1 MPSPRIAVTHHSDV
15 TPHSDEDEGTSP
27 APLSLAQERLWVMA
41 RMDGDASAA
50 YNEPMPFDIRGP
62 LDRDLLVRALH
73 LLAARHEALRTRL
86 VPSGGSALQVV
97 DPPETGFPVTFEDLT
112 GLPDAAERFART
124 RREVEGTPFRLGEE
138 PMVRGRLVALEPE
151 YHVLILT
158 AHHIIFDGWSRSLL
172 LRELGLVYS
181 ALQQGRDAS
190 LPELTWQYSD
200 YTRWQWDWMAGEEPA
215 AHADY
220 WTDALAGAPAVLSL
234 PTDRPRPPEQV
245 FRGDR
250 VPVTVGEDLTRALRE
265 LAADNDVS
273 LYATVLTGWSV
284 LLSLLSGQDDIVV
297 GAPTSNRRRGDVE
310 GLIGFFVNTLAL
322 RADLS
327 GSLTVGGALKQ
338 VNQRVRDAL
347 KHVDLPFERVVEL
360 VNPPRSP
367 AYTAL
372 FQTMFAWVP
381 SMRKELELPGM
392 EVELREDAAHVP
404 AKFDMVLALA
414 DEGRHLTGEIDYA
427 VALFD
432 RATVERYVRQFL
444 RVLRLMT
451 ERPGAEIADLTLL
464 DEAEQRELL
473 AAFSAGPVA
482 DADGLGVPAPA
493 SLLERF
499 AAQVRERPRQPAVVA
514 GDVEL
519 DYATLDRRANRL
531 ADALIARGAGPD
543 RVVGLHA
550 GRTADLVVGVL
561 GILKAGAAYLPL
573 DPGQP
578 SERLTAMVSDA
589 APVLV
594 LTDQAD
600 ATGQAD
606 MTDQAGA
613 DGDDLPLW
621 EDLAKV
627 EAEGTRDEAPGVD
640 ADPARLAYVI
650 YTSGSTGRPKG
661 VAVTHG
667 SVVNLFDHW
676 RDLMGD
682 APGEAASA
690 WSSIGFDA
698 SVHELLMP
706 LTTGAVLHVVPD
718 ELRGDPAALMDWLRV
733 HEVTQAFLPPSFVLW
748 IDEDPAARLAG
759 LSLRQ
764 LLTGVESLPE
774 RALHRM
780 RELLPGLRICF
791 GYGPTEATLYS
802 TAYTDPQPYDR
813 PCPIGRPLR
822 GTRLYLLDDRM
833 RPVPVGVAG
842 EVHLGG
848 ASLARGYLNRP
859 DLTDERF
866 VPDPFVPGERVY
878 RTGDL
883 ARWLP
888 DGNAEYVGRR
898 DDQLKLRGFRIE
910 PGEVEAALLAVPG
923 VREAVVLA
931 DRDTPGGPHL
941 VAGVGCDAEA
951 ARTAYEWR
959 AALKD
964 RLPDYMIPVV
974 VAEFPR
980 LPLNRSGKVDRT
992 AVLRAAAQA
1001 RSARV
1006 NTAAPRD
1013 HVEMALYR
1021 IWRGVLLHPDVGIG
1035 DNFFELGGTS
1045 ISAIKMVSAVQEELG
1060 VTLPVRD
1067 VMLHPTIEAL
1077 AERVRGDGDGASRST
1092 RSSSLVEF
1100 RAGDGRRR
1108 VVCVHPAGGTAFCYL
1123 PLSTLLPDDAG
1134 VVGLQAPGIDPGEST
1149 LPGVEAMA
1157 QEYLRLVDPRPD
1169 EALVLCGLSYGGLI
1183 AYEMGRRLVAA
1194 GHERVSVVL
1203 LDTHGTEDAEQ
1214 RAAIAPVGMEE
1225 FREKLVRFN
1234 GMYPGIDDDQVD
1246 RYLTVYNHHR
1256 ETARD
1261 YVVPD
1266 SPARVVLMQATAVE
1280 DEDAEGA
1287 AAGLRAF
1294 WRRRVGGDFVVEP
1307 VACGHWDMLESDELP
1322 RVAAVLT
1329 AELDRMAAGT
1339 DPGGTDPAGTDPGG
1353 TGTAITTLSGT
1364 SAEA

>member
-1 MPSPRIAVTHHSDV
+1 M
-15 TPHSDEDEGTSP
+15 
-27 APLSLAQERLWVMA
+27 PLSLGQERLWVMA

-50 YNEPMPFDIRGP
+50 YNEPMPFDILGP
-62 LDRDLLVRALH
+62 LDRDLLIQALH

-112 GLPDAAERFART
+112 GLPDAARRFEQAR
-124 RREVEGTPFRLGEE
+124 RAVEGTPFRLGEE
-138 PMVRGRLVALEPE
+138 PMVRGRLVALGPDH
-151 YHVLILT
+151 HVLLLM
-158 AHHIIFDGWSRSLL
+158 AHHIVFDGWSRSTL
-172 LRELGLVYS
+172 LRELGLVYT
-181 ALQQGRDAS
+181 ALRQGEDAA
-190 LPELTWQYSD
+190 LPELVWQYSD
-200 YTRWQWDWMAGEEPA
+200 YTRWQWEWMSGEEPA
-215 AHADY
+215 AHAEY
-220 WTDALAGAPAVLSL
+220 WTDTLVGVPAVISL

-245 FRGDR
+245 FHGDR
-250 VPVTVGEDLTRALRE
+250 VAVTVGEELTQALRD
-265 LAADNDVS
+265 LAERTGVS

-284 LLSLLSGQDDIVV
+284 LLSLLSGQDDVVV

-327 GSLTVGGALKQ
+327 GRPSVTEAMEQ
-338 VNQRVRDAL
+338 VNHRIRGAL

-381 SMRKELELPGM
+381 SMRNELRLPGLD
-392 EVELREDAAHVP
+392 VELREDAAHVP

-414 DEGRHLTGEIDYA
+414 DEGTRLSGEIDYA

-432 RATVERYVRQFL
+432 RATVERFARQFL

-451 ERPGAEIADLTLL
+451 ENPEALVADLTLL
-464 DEAEQRELL
+464 DEDERQELL
-473 AAFSAGPVA
+473 TAFSNGPAADIPGAPTAAG
-482 DADGLGVPAPA
+482 
-493 SLLERF
+493 LLERF

-514 GDVEL
+514 GDTEL
-519 DYATLDRRANRL
+519 DYATLDRRSNRL
-531 ADALIARGAGPD
+531 AHALIARGVRPD
-543 RVVGLHA
+543 DVVGVHT
-550 GRTADLVVGVL
+550 GRTAGLVVGVL

-578 SERLTAMVSDA
+578 SERLAAMVDDA
-589 APVLV
+589 EPALV
-594 LTDQAD
+594 LTDQVEL
-600 ATGQAD
+600 
-606 MTDQAGA
+606 AGGR
-613 DGDDLPLW
+613 DLW
-621 EDLAKV
+621 ETLADV
-627 EAEGTRDEAPGVD
+627 EAEGARDDAPEVGE
-640 ADPARLAYVI
+640 DPSRLAYVI

-676 RDLMGD
+676 RELMGD

-706 LTTGAVLHVVPD
+706 LTTGAELHIVPD
-718 ELRGDPAALMDWLRV
+718 ELRGDPARLMDWLRE
-733 HEVTQAFLPPSFVLW
+733 HKVTQTFLPPSYVLW
-748 IDEDPAARLAG
+748 IDEDPATRLSG
-759 LSLRQ
+759 LSLRR

-774 RALHRM
+774 GALHRM
-780 RELLPGLRICF
+780 CQLLPGLRICF

-802 TAYTDPQPYDR
+802 TAYTDPQPYER

-833 RPVPVGVAG
+833 RPVPVGVPG
-842 EVHLGG
+842 EVYLGG
-848 ASLARGYLNRP
+848 ASLARGYLHRP

-866 VPDPFVPGERVY
+866 LPDPFVPGERVY

-888 DGNAEYVGRR
+888 DGNAAYVGRR

-923 VREAVVLA
+923 VRQAVVLA
-931 DRDTPGGPHL
+931 DRDTPGGPRL
-941 VAGVGCDAEA
+941 VAGVGCDSDMT
-951 ARTAYEWR
+951 RTAYEWR
-959 AALKD
+959 AALKN
-964 RLPDYMIPVV
+964 RLPDYMIPAVF
-974 VAEFPR
+974 AEFTS
-980 LPLNRSGKVDRT
+980 LPLNRSGKVDRA
-992 AVLRAAAQA
+992 AVLRATAGAHA
-1001 RSARV
+1001 ERV

-1013 HVEMALYR
+1013 HVEMALHR
-1021 IWRGVLLHPDVGIG
+1021 IWRRVLVHPDIGVG
-1035 DNFFELGGTS
+1035 DDFFELGGTS
-1045 ISAIKMVSAVQEELG
+1045 ISAIKMASAVQEEFG
-1060 VTLPVRD
+1060 VGLPVRD

-1077 AERVRGDGDGASRST
+1077 AERVRGDGSGPPRSAEH
-1092 RSSSLVEF
+1092 SSLVEF
-1100 RAGDGRRR
+1100 RAGRGRQR

-1123 PLSTLLPDDAG
+1123 PLSAALPDDVG
-1134 VVGLQAPGIDPGEST
+1134 VLGLQAPGIDPGEST

-1157 QEYLRLVDPRPD
+1157 LAYLRLVDARPD
-1169 EALVLCGLSYGGLI
+1169 EEIVLCGLSYGGLV
-1183 AYEMGRRLVAA
+1183 AYEMGRRLMAT
-1194 GHERVSVVL
+1194 GHRKVSVVL
-1203 LDTHGTEDAEQ
+1203 LDTHGADDAQ
-1214 RAAIAPVGMEE
+1214 RHAALAPVGMAE

-1234 GMYPGIDDDQVD
+1234 GMYPGIDDDQVA

-1266 SPARVVLMQATAVE
+1266 SPARVVLMQATAVD
-1280 DEDAEGA
+1280 DEDAEQA
-1287 AAGLRAF
+1287 AARLRAF
-1294 WRRRVGGDFVVEP
+1294 WQHRVSGDFLVEP
-1307 VACGHWDMLESDELP
+1307 VACGHWDMLESVGLP
-1322 RVAAVLT
+1322 HVAAVLV
-1329 AELDRMAAGT
+1329 AELDLLASGPGRAGT
-1339 DPGGTDPAGTDPGG
+1339 GSSRPT
-1353 TGTAITTLSGT
+1353 TAR
-1364 SAEA
+1364 EA

>member
-1 MPSPRIAVTHHSDV
+1 MSSPRITVTRHPDKG
-15 TPHSDEDEGTSP
+15 TPP

-62 LDRDLLVRALH
+62 LDRDLLIQALH

-97 DPPETGFPVTFEDLT
+97 DPPQAGFPVTFEDLT
-112 GLPDAAERFART
+112 GLRDAAERLSRI
-124 RREVEGTPFRLGEE
+124 RQEVEGTPFRLGEE
-138 PMVRGRLVALEPE
+138 PMVRGCLVALEPDH
-151 YHVLILT
+151 HVLLLT
-158 AHHIIFDGWSRSLL
+158 VHHIVFDGWSRSLL
-172 LRELGLVYS
+172 LRELGLVYT
-181 ALQQGRDAS
+181 ALQQGQDVS

-200 YTRWQWDWMAGEEPA
+200 YTRWQWDWMSGEEPA
-215 AHADY
+215 AHGDY
-220 WTDALAGAPAVLSL
+220 WAAALADTPAVLSL

-245 FRGDR
+245 FHGDR
-250 VPVTVGEDLTRALRE
+250 LPVTVDEELTRALRD

-327 GSLTVGGALKQ
+327 GSPSVSDALKR
-338 VNQRVRDAL
+338 VNQRIRDAL
-347 KHVDLPFERVVEL
+347 THVDLPFERVVEL

-367 AYTAL
+367 AHTAL

-381 SMRKELELPGM
+381 SMRKELELPHLK
-392 EVELREDAAHVP
+392 VELRQDAAHVP
-404 AKFDMVLALA
+404 AKFDLVLALA

-432 RATVERYVRQFL
+432 RTTAERYVRQFL

-451 ERPGAEIADLTLL
+451 ERPQAAIADLTLL
-464 DEAEQRELL
+464 DEDEQRELL
-473 AAFSAGPVA
+473 ATFSAGPAVA
-482 DADGLGVPAPA
+482 VPAPPG
-493 SLLERF
+493 LLERF
-499 AAQVRERPRQPAVVA
+499 AARVRERPRQPAVVA
-514 GDVEL
+514 DDAAL

-531 ADALIARGAGPD
+531 AGALIARGAGPD

-550 GRTADLVVGVL
+550 GRTAELVVGVL

-578 SERLTAMVSDA
+578 LERLTAMVSDA

-594 LTDQAD
+594 LTDRAD
-600 ATGQAD
+600 TA
-606 MTDQAGA
+606 
-613 DGDDLPLW
+613 GDDRQLW
-621 EDLAKV
+621 ENLAKV
-627 EAEGTRDEAPGVD
+627 EAEGTHDEAPGID
-640 ADPARLAYVI
+640 ADPTRLAYVI

-661 VAVTHG
+661 VAVTHA

-676 RDLMGD
+676 RELMGD
-682 APGEAASA
+682 APGEASSA

-706 LTTGAVLHVVPD
+706 LTTGAVIHMVPD
-718 ELRGDPAALMDWLRV
+718 ALRGDPGALMGWLRER
-733 HEVTQAFLPPSFVLW
+733 EVTQAFLPPSYVLW
-748 IDEDPAARLAG
+748 IDEDPATRLAG
-759 LSLRQ
+759 LRLRQ

-774 RALHRM
+774 SALHRM
-780 RELLPGLRICF
+780 RELLPGLRVCF

-802 TAYTDPQPYDR
+802 TAYTDPQPYER
-813 PCPIGRPLR
+813 SCPIGRPLR

-833 RPVPVGVAG
+833 RPVPVGVPG
-842 EVHLGG
+842 EVYLGG

-859 DLTDERF
+859 DLTEERF
-866 VPDPFVPGERVY
+866 LPDPFVRGERVY

-941 VAGVGCDAEA
+941 VAGVGCDADA
-951 ARTAYEWR
+951 TRTAYEWR

-980 LPLNRSGKVDRT
+980 LPSNRNGKVDRT
-992 AVLRAAAQA
+992 AVLHAAAGA
-1001 RSARV
+1001 RSGRV

-1021 IWRGVLLHPDVGIG
+1021 IWRRVLLHPDVGIG

-1045 ISAIKMVSAVQEELG
+1045 ISAIKMASAVQEELG
-1060 VTLPVRD
+1060 VPLPVRD

-1077 AERVRGDGDGASRST
+1077 AERVRGNGAEAPPSAE
-1092 RSSSLVEF
+1092 SSSLVEF
-1100 RAGDGRRR
+1100 RAGSGGQR

-1123 PLSTLLPDDAG
+1123 PLSVELPDDVG
-1134 VVGLQAPGIDPGEST
+1134 VVGLQAPGINPGEST

-1157 QEYLRLVDPRPD
+1157 QEYLRLVGPRPD

-1183 AYEMGRRLVAA
+1183 AYEMGRHLVAA

-1203 LDTHGTEDAEQ
+1203 LDTHGAEDAGQ
-1214 RAAIAPVGMEE
+1214 HAAMAPVGMAE

-1234 GMYPGIDDDQVD
+1234 GMYPGIDDDQVA

-1261 YVVPD
+1261 YVVPE

-1280 DEDAEGA
+1280 DEDGEDA
-1287 AAGLRAF
+1287 AARLRAF
-1294 WRRRVGGDFVVEP
+1294 WRRRVNGHFVVEP

-1322 RVAAVLT
+1322 RVAAVLA
-1329 AELDRMAAGT
+1329 AELDR
-1339 DPGGTDPAGTDPGG
+1339 PATAPGG
-1353 TGTAITTLSGT
+1353 TGTERTTLSGP
-1364 SAEA
+1364 SEA

>member
-1 MPSPRIAVTHHSDV
+1 MPTHVSVSFISCEGWSVSLPRIAVPRPSG
-15 TPHSDEDEGTSP
+15 ERTSP

-41 RMDGDASAA
+41 RMGGDASAA

-97 DPPETGFPVTFEDLT
+97 DPPGTGFPVTVEDLT
-112 GLPDAAERFART
+112 GLPDAAERFT
-124 RREVEGTPFRLGEE
+124 RIRHAVEGAPFRLGEE
-138 PMVRGRLVALEPE
+138 SMVRGCLVALRPDH
-151 YHVLILT
+151 HVLLLT
-158 AHHIIFDGWSRSLL
+158 AHHIVFDGWSRSLL
-172 LRELGLVYS
+172 LRELGQVYT
-181 ALQQGRDAS
+181 ALQEGRDAA

-200 YTRWQWDWMAGEEPA
+200 YTRWQWEWMSGADPA
-215 AHADY
+215 AHAEY
-220 WTDALAGAPAVLSL
+220 WADALAGAPAVLSV

-250 VPVTVGEDLTRALRE
+250 VTVTVDEDLTRALRA
-265 LAADNDVS
+265 LAAEHGVS

-310 GLIGFFVNTLAL
+310 GLIGLFVNTLAL

-327 GSLTVGGALKQ
+327 GSPRVADALAR
-338 VNQRVRDAL
+338 VNQRVRDGL
-347 KHVDLPFERVVEL
+347 RHVDLPFERVVEV

-367 AYTAL
+367 AHTAL

-381 SMRKELELPGM
+381 SMKKELEIPGLD
-392 EVELREDAAHVP
+392 VELRQDAAHVP

-414 DEGRHLTGEIDYA
+414 DEGSRLTGEIDYA
-427 VALFD
+427 VSLFD
-432 RATVERYVRQFL
+432 RTTVERYVRQFL

-451 ERPGAEIADLTLL
+451 RQPEARIADLSLL
-464 DEAEQRELL
+464 REDEQRELL
-473 AAFSAGPVA
+473 AAFSTGPSAGEP
-482 DADGLGVPAPA
+482 GSPAPA
-493 SLLERF
+493 GLLERF
-499 AAQVRERPRQPAVVA
+499 AEQVRTRPGQPAVVA
-514 GDVEL
+514 GDTVL
-519 DYATLDRRANRL
+519 DYRTLDRRAKRL
-531 ADALIARGAGPD
+531 AHALTARGAGPD

-561 GILKAGAAYLPL
+561 GILKSGAAYLPL

-578 SERLTAMVSDA
+578 PERLTAMVDDA

-594 LTDQAD
+594 LTDGED
-600 ATGQAD
+600 TP
-606 MTDQAGA
+606 
-613 DGDDLPLW
+613 GDDRRPW
-621 EDLAKV
+621 ENLAKV
-627 EAEGTRDEAPGVD
+627 EAEGAHEQAPEVG

-698 SVHELLMP
+698 SVHELLVP
-706 LTTGAVLHVVPD
+706 LTTGAVLHLVPD
-718 ELRGDPAALMDWLRV
+718 ELRGDPAALMAWLRE
-733 HEVTQAFLPPSFVLW
+733 HRVTQAFLPPSYVLW
-748 IDEDPAARLAG
+748 ADEDPAARLAG

-780 RELLPGLRICF
+780 RECLPGLRVCF

-802 TAYTDPQPYDR
+802 TAYTDPGPHER

-822 GTRLYLLDDRM
+822 GTRLYLLDARM
-833 RPVPVGVAG
+833 RPVPVGVVG
-842 EVHLGG
+842 EVYLGG

-859 DLTDERF
+859 DLTEEAF
-866 VPDPFVPGERVY
+866 LPDPFVPGERVY

-888 DGNAEYVGRR
+888 DGNAEYAGRR

-931 DRDTPGGPHL
+931 DRESPGGPHL
-941 VAGVGCDAEA
+941 VAGVGCDEEA
-951 ARTAYEWR
+951 ARTAYAWR
-959 AALKD
+959 AALRD

-980 LPLNRSGKVDRT
+980 LPLNRSGKVDRP
-992 AVLRAAAQA
+992 AVLRAAAGA
-1001 RSARV
+1001 RTGRV

-1013 HVEMALYR
+1013 HVEMALHR
-1021 IWRGVLLHPDVGIG
+1021 IWHRLLLQPDIGIG
-1035 DNFFELGGTS
+1035 DDFFALGGTS
-1045 ISAIKMVSAVQEELG
+1045 ISAIKMAAAVQEELH
-1060 VTLPVRD
+1060 VPLPVRE

-1077 AERVRGDGDGASRST
+1077 AARVRGHGDGAAPSADV
-1092 RSSSLVEF
+1092 SSLVEF
-1100 RAGDGRRR
+1100 RPGDGRER

-1123 PLSTLLPDDAG
+1123 PLSAALPASVG
-1134 VVGLQAPGIDPGEST
+1134 VVGLQAPGINPGESV
-1149 LPGVEAMA
+1149 LAGVEEMA
-1157 QEYLRLVDPRPD
+1157 EEYLRLVAPRPD

-1194 GHERVSVVL
+1194 GRRVSVVL
-1203 LDTHGTEDAEQ
+1203 LDTHGMEGGEDARE
-1214 RAAIAPVGMEE
+1214 RAAAEPVGMEE
-1225 FREKLVRFN
+1225 FRAKLVRFN
-1234 GMYPGIDDDQVD
+1234 GMYPGIDDDQVA
-1246 RYLTVYNHHR
+1246 RYLNVYNHHR
-1256 ETARD
+1256 ETAAA
-1261 YVVPD
+1261 YAVPE
-1266 SPARVVLMQATAVE
+1266 SPARVVLMQATDVG
-1280 DEDAEGA
+1280 DEDDEEAPGR
-1287 AAGLRAF
+1287 LRAF
-1294 WRRRVGGDFVVEP
+1294 WRHRVTGDFTVEP

-1322 RVAAVLT
+1322 KVASVLA
-1329 AELDRMAAGT
+1329 AELARLSPGPGGAGT
-1339 DPGGTDPAGTDPGG
+1339 PLATPH
-1353 TGTAITTLSGT
+1353 GT
-1364 SAEA
+1364 SED

>member
-1 MPSPRIAVTHHSDV
+1 MSSSRITVTHHSDQ
-15 TPHSDEDEGTSP
+15 GTSP

-62 LDRDLLVRALH
+62 LDRDLLIQALH

-97 DPPETGFPVTFEDLT
+97 DPPETGFPVTIEDLT
-112 GLPDAAERFART
+112 GQPDAAERFART
-124 RREVEGTPFRLGEE
+124 RQEVEGAPFRLGED
-138 PMVRGRLVALEPE
+138 PMVRGCLVALEPD
-151 YHVLILT
+151 YHVLLLT

-172 LRELGLVYS
+172 LRELGLVYT

-200 YTRWQWDWMAGEEPA
+200 YTRWQWDWMSGEEPA
-215 AHADY
+215 VHADY
-220 WTDALAGAPAVLSL
+220 WAAALADVPAVLSL

-245 FRGDR
+245 FHGDR
-250 VPVTVGEDLTRALRE
+250 LPVTVDEDLTQALRA

-310 GLIGFFVNTLAL
+310 SLIGFFVNTLAL

-327 GSLTVGGALKQ
+327 GSPSVGDALKR
-338 VNQRVRDAL
+338 VNQRIRDAL
-347 KHVDLPFERVVEL
+347 THVDLPFERVVEL

-381 SMRKELELPGM
+381 SMRRELELPYLK
-392 EVELREDAAHVP
+392 VELREDAAHVP
-404 AKFDMVLALA
+404 AKFDLVLALA
-414 DEGRHLTGEIDYA
+414 DEGRQLTGEIDYA

-432 RATVERYVRQFL
+432 RATGERYVRQFL

-451 ERPGAEIADLTLL
+451 ERPQAEIADLTLL
-464 DEAEQRELL
+464 DEDEQRQLL
-473 AAFSAGPVA
+473 ATFSAGLA
-482 DADGLGVPAPA
+482 AAVPAPTG
-493 SLLERF
+493 LLERF
-499 AAQVRERPRQPAVVA
+499 AAQVRERPRQAAVVA
-514 GDVEL
+514 DDAEL

-531 ADALIARGAGPD
+531 AGALIARGAGPD

-550 GRTADLVVGVL
+550 GRTAELVVGVL

-589 APVLV
+589 APVVV

-600 ATGQAD
+600 T
-606 MTDQAGA
+606 AG
-613 DGDDLPLW
+613 GDRPLW
-621 EDLAKV
+621 ENLAKV
-627 EAEGTRDEAPGVD
+627 EAEGTYDEAPGID
-640 ADPARLAYVI
+640 ADPTRLAYVI

-676 RDLMGD
+676 RELMGD
-682 APGEAASA
+682 APGEASSA

-706 LTTGAVLHVVPD
+706 LTTGAVLHLVPD
-718 ELRGDPAALMDWLRV
+718 ELRGDPGALLGWLR
-733 HEVTQAFLPPSFVLW
+733 ERQVTQAFLPPSYVLW
-748 IDEDPAARLAG
+748 IDEDPATRLAG

-774 RALHRM
+774 SALHRM
-780 RELLPGLRICF
+780 RELLPGLRVCF

-802 TAYTDPQPYDR
+802 TAYTDPRPYER
-813 PCPIGRPLR
+813 SCPIGRPLR

-833 RPVPVGVAG
+833 RPVPVGIPG
-842 EVHLGG
+842 EVYIGG
-848 ASLARGYLNRP
+848 ACLARGYLNRP

-866 VPDPFVPGERVY
+866 LPDPFVPGERVY

-951 ARTAYEWR
+951 TRTAYEWR
-959 AALKD
+959 AALQD
-964 RLPDYMIPVV
+964 RLPDYMIPVA

-980 LPLNRSGKVDRT
+980 LPLNRNGKVDRT
-992 AVLRAAAQA
+992 EVLRAAAGA
-1001 RSARV
+1001 RSGRV

-1021 IWRGVLLHPDVGIG
+1021 IWRRVLLHPDVGIG

-1045 ISAIKMVSAVQEELG
+1045 ISAIKMASAVQEQLG
-1060 VTLPVRD
+1060 VPLPVRD

-1077 AERVRGDGDGASRST
+1077 AERVRGNGAEASPSVEP
-1092 RSSSLVEF
+1092 SSLVEF
-1100 RAGDGRRR
+1100 RAGSGGQR

-1123 PLSTLLPDDAG
+1123 PLSTELPDDVG
-1134 VVGLQAPGIDPGEST
+1134 VVGLQAPGINPGEST

-1157 QEYLRLVDPRPD
+1157 QEYLRLVGPHPD

-1183 AYEMGRRLVAA
+1183 AYEMGRHLVAA

-1203 LDTHGTEDAEQ
+1203 LDTHGAEDAGQ
-1214 RAAIAPVGMEE
+1214 RAAIAPVGMAE

-1234 GMYPGIDDDQVD
+1234 GMYPGIDDDQVA

-1261 YVVPD
+1261 YAVPE

-1280 DEDAEGA
+1280 DEDGENA
-1287 AAGLRAF
+1287 AVRLRAF
-1294 WRRRVGGDFVVEP
+1294 WRRRVSGHFVVEP

-1322 RVAAVLT
+1322 RVAAVLA
-1329 AELDRMAAGT
+1329 AELDRLAAAPGGAGT
-1339 DPGGTDPAGTDPGG
+1339 ERT
-1353 TGTAITTLSGT
+1353 ILSGT
-1364 SAEA
+1364 SEA

>member
-1 MPSPRIAVTHHSDV
+1 MSLPRIAVSNHFDQETES
-15 TPHSDEDEGTSP
+15 

-62 LDRDLLVRALH
+62 LDRDALIEALH

-86 VPSGGSALQVV
+86 VPCEGSALQVV
-97 DPPETGFPVTFEDLT
+97 DPPDTGFPVTFEDLT
-112 GLPDAAERFART
+112 GLPDRAERFT
-124 RREVEGTPFRLGEE
+124 RIRSRVEGAPFRLGEE
-138 PMVRGRLVALEPE
+138 PMARGCLIALRPDH
-151 YHVLILT
+151 HVLVLMV
-158 AHHIIFDGWSRSLL
+158 HHIVFDGWSRSLL
-172 LRELGLVYS
+172 LRELGQVYS
-181 ALQQGRDAS
+181 ALQRGQDVS

-200 YTRWQWDWMAGEEPA
+200 YTRWQWEWMAGDEPA
-215 AHADY
+215 PHADY
-220 WTDALAGAPAVLSL
+220 WTTALADTPAVISL
-234 PTDRPRPPEQV
+234 PTDRPRPPEQD

-250 VPVTVGEDLTRALRE
+250 LPVFVDEDLTRDLRAL
-265 LAADNDVS
+265 ASDNDVS

-327 GSLTVGGALKQ
+327 GTPSVRDALKR
-338 VNQRVRDAL
+338 VNQRIRDGL

-367 AYTAL
+367 ACTAL

-381 SMRKELELPGM
+381 SMRKELELPGLD
-392 EVELREDAAHVP
+392 VELRQDAAHVP

-432 RATVERYVRQFL
+432 RGTIERYIRQFR

-451 ERPGAEIADLTLL
+451 EQPDAEIADLTLL
-464 DEAEQRELL
+464 DEDEQRNLL
-473 AAFSAGPVA
+473 AAFGTGPAVA
-482 DADGLGVPAPA
+482 DPAPA
-493 SLLERF
+493 GVLERF
-499 AAQVRERPRQPAVVA
+499 AAQVRERPGQCAVAA
-514 GDVEL
+514 GGTEL
-519 DYATLDRRANRL
+519 DFATLDRRSSRL
-531 ADALIARGAGPD
+531 AHALIARGAGPD

-550 GRTADLVVGVL
+550 GRTAELVVGVL
-561 GILKAGAAYLPL
+561 GILKSGAAYLPL

-578 SERLTAMVSDA
+578 PERLTAMVTDA

-594 LTDQAD
+594 LSDRRDSAD
-600 ATGQAD
+600 DRGQ
-606 MTDQAGA
+606 
-613 DGDDLPLW
+613 PW
-621 EDLAKV
+621 EHLAKV
-627 EAEGTRDEAPGVD
+627 EAEGGHDEPPAVG
-640 ADPARLAYVI
+640 AELARLAYVI

-667 SVVNLFDHW
+667 SVVNLLDHW

-682 APGEAASA
+682 TPGEAASA
-690 WSSIGFDA
+690 WSNIGFDA
-698 SVHELLMP
+698 SVHELLVP
-706 LTTGAVLHVVPD
+706 LTTGAVLHLVPD
-718 ELRGDPAALMDWLRV
+718 ELRGDPRALLGWMR
-733 HEVTQAFLPPSFVLW
+733 ERKVTQAFLPPSYVLW
-748 IDEDPAARLAG
+748 IGEDPAARLAG
-759 LSLRQ
+759 SSLRQ

-774 RALHRM
+774 STLHRM
-780 RELLPGLRICF
+780 RELLPGLRVCF

-802 TAYTDPQPYDR
+802 TAYTDPQPLER

-822 GTRLYLLDDRM
+822 GTRLYLLDGRM
-833 RPVPVGVAG
+833 RPVPVGVPG
-842 EVHLGG
+842 EVYLGG

-859 DLTDERF
+859 GLTEEFF
-866 VPDPFVPGERVY
+866 VPDPFVPGERLY

-898 DDQLKLRGFRIE
+898 DDQLKMRGFRIE

-951 ARTAYEWR
+951 TRMPYEWR
-959 AALKD
+959 AALRD
-964 RLPDYMIPVV
+964 RLPDYMIPAV

-980 LPLNRSGKVDRT
+980 LPLNRSGKVDR
-992 AVLRAAAQA
+992 AEVLRAAAKTRA
-1001 RSARV
+1001 GRV
-1006 NTAAPRD
+1006 NAAAPRD

-1021 IWRGVLLHPDVGIG
+1021 VWRQVLLHPDIGIG

-1045 ISAIKMVSAVQEELG
+1045 ISAIKMASAVQDELG
-1060 VTLPVRD
+1060 VALPVRD

-1077 AERVRGDGDGASRST
+1077 AERVRGSGGGGEAGSAG
-1092 RSSSLVEF
+1092 SSSLVEF
-1100 RAGDGRRR
+1100 RAGGGRQR

-1123 PLSTLLPDDAG
+1123 PLSAELADDIG
-1134 VVGLQAPGIDPGEST
+1134 VVGLQAPGINPGEST

-1157 QEYLRLVDPRPD
+1157 AEYLRLVDARAD

-1194 GHERVSVVL
+1194 GHEKVSVVL
-1203 LDTHGTEDAEQ
+1203 LDTHGAQDDEQ
-1214 RAAIAPVGMEE
+1214 RAAITPVGMAE

-1234 GMYPGIDDDQVD
+1234 GMYPGIDDDQVA
-1246 RYLTVYNHHR
+1246 RYLNVYNHHR
-1256 ETARD
+1256 ATGRD
-1261 YVVPD
+1261 YAVPE
-1266 SPARVVLMQATAVE
+1266 SPARVVLMQATDVA
-1280 DEDAEGA
+1280 DEDADTEDA
-1287 AAGLRAF
+1287 AARLRAF
-1294 WRRRVGGDFVVEP
+1294 WRRRVSGEFAVEP

-1329 AELDRMAAGT
+1329 AELHRLTSADDAGQT
-1339 DPGGTDPAGTDPGG
+1339 RR
-1353 TGTAITTLSGT
+1353 TTPSGT
-1364 SAEA
+1364 SEAR

>member
-1 MPSPRIAVTHHSDV
+1 MFLPRIAVSNHSGEE
-15 TPHSDEDEGTSP
+15 TKP

-41 RMDGDASAA
+41 RMDGAASAA

-62 LDRDLLVRALH
+62 LDRDLLMKALH

-86 VPSGGSALQVV
+86 VPFEGSALQVV
-97 DPPETGFPVTFEDLT
+97 DPPDTGFPVTFEDLT
-112 GLPDAAERFART
+112 GLPDGAERFARI
-124 RREVEGTPFRLGEE
+124 RSEVEGTPFRLGEE
-138 PMVRGRLVALEPE
+138 PMVRGCLIALQPHH
-151 YHVLILT
+151 HVLILT

-172 LRELGLVYS
+172 LKELGVMYS
-181 ALQQGRDAS
+181 ALQQGQDVP
-190 LPELTWQYSD
+190 LPELTWQYRD
-200 YTRWQWDWMAGEEPA
+200 YTRWQWEWMSGDEPA
-215 AHADY
+215 SHADY
-220 WTDALAGAPAVLSL
+220 WSTALADIPAVISL
-234 PTDRPRPPEQV
+234 PTDRPRPPEQG
-245 FRGDR
+245 FHGDR
-250 VPVTVGEDLTRALRE
+250 LPVTVDEDLTRALRA

-327 GSLTVGGALKQ
+327 GSPSVKDALKR
-338 VNQRVRDAL
+338 VNQRIRDAL

-367 AYTAL
+367 SYTAL

-381 SMRKELELPGM
+381 SMRQELELPGLQ
-392 EVELREDAAHVP
+392 VELREDAAHVP

-414 DEGRHLTGEIDYA
+414 DEERHLTGEIDYA

-432 RATVERYVRQFL
+432 RATIERLIRQFL

-451 ERPGAEIADLTLL
+451 ERPDAEIADLTLL
-464 DEAEQRELL
+464 DEDEQRALL
-473 AAFSAGPVA
+473 ADFSTGPAVS
-482 DADGLGVPAPA
+482 DPA
-493 SLLERF
+493 SADVLERF
-499 AAQVRERPRQPAVVA
+499 AAQVRERPGQCAVVA
-514 GDVEL
+514 DGVEL

-531 ADALIARGAGPD
+531 AHALIARGAGPD

-550 GRTADLVVGVL
+550 GRTAELVIGVL
-561 GILKAGAAYLPL
+561 GILKSGAAYLPL

-578 SERLTAMVSDA
+578 SERLGAMVSDA

-594 LTDQAD
+594 LTDEKDTAE
-600 ATGQAD
+600 GH
-606 MTDQAGA
+606 G
-613 DGDDLPLW
+613 GLW
-621 EDLAKV
+621 EHLAKV
-627 EAEGTRDEAPGVD
+627 EAEGAYDEAPVID
-640 ADPARLAYVI
+640 MDRSRLAYVI

-661 VAVTHG
+661 VAVTHA

-676 RDLMGD
+676 RELMGD
-682 APGEAASA
+682 APGEASSA

-698 SVHELLMP
+698 SVHELLVP
-706 LTTGAVLHVVPD
+706 LATGAVLHLVPD
-718 ELRGDPAALMDWLRV
+718 ELRGDPRALLDWMR
-733 HEVTQAFLPPSFVLW
+733 ERKVTQAFLPPSYVLW
-748 IDEDPAARLAG
+748 IGEDPAARLAG
-759 LSLRQ
+759 SSLRQ

-774 RALHRM
+774 STLHRM

-802 TAYTDPQPYDR
+802 TAYTDPQPYER
-813 PCPIGRPLR
+813 SCPIGRPLR

-833 RPVPVGVAG
+833 RPVPVGVPG
-842 EVHLGG
+842 EVYLGG

-859 DLTDERF
+859 DLTDELF
-866 VPDPFVPGERVY
+866 VPDPFVPGERLY

-931 DRDTPGGPHL
+931 DRDAPGGPRL
-941 VAGVGCDAEA
+941 VAGVGCDAVA
-951 ARTAYEWR
+951 TRLPYEWR

-964 RLPDYMIPVV
+964 RLPDYMIPAV

-980 LPLNRSGKVDRT
+980 LPLNHSGKVDRT
-992 AVLRAAAQA
+992 EVLRATAGTRAGQ
-1001 RSARV
+1001 V

-1021 IWRGVLLHPDVGIG
+1021 VWRGVLLHPDIGIG

-1045 ISAIKMVSAVQEELG
+1045 ISAIKMASAVQEELG
-1060 VTLPVRD
+1060 VALPVRD

-1077 AERVRGDGDGASRST
+1077 AERVRGNGSDTARST
-1092 RSSSLVEF
+1092 EPGNLVEF
-1100 RAGDGRRR
+1100 RAGGGRQR

-1123 PLSTLLPDDAG
+1123 PLSAELADDIG
-1134 VVGLQAPGIDPGEST
+1134 VVGLQAPGINPGEST

-1157 QEYLRLVDPRPD
+1157 EEYLRLVAPRTD

-1194 GHERVSVVL
+1194 GHEKVSVVL
-1203 LDTHGTEDAEQ
+1203 LDTHGAQDDEQ
-1214 RAAIAPVGMEE
+1214 RAAIAPVGMAE

-1234 GMYPGIDDDQVD
+1234 GMYPGIDDDQVA
-1246 RYLTVYNHHR
+1246 RYLNVYNHHR
-1256 ETARD
+1256 ETGRD
-1261 YVVPD
+1261 YAVPR

-1280 DEDAEGA
+1280 DEEADVENA
-1287 AAGLRAF
+1287 AARLRAF
-1294 WRRRVGGDFVVEP
+1294 WRHRAGGEFVVEP

-1329 AELDRMAAGT
+1329 AELHRLT
-1339 DPGGTDPAGTDPGG
+1339 SDPGQGETEC
-1353 TGTAITTLSGT
+1353 TTPSGT
-1364 SAEA
+1364 SEAR

>member
-1 MPSPRIAVTHHSDV
+1 MPSPRIAVTHHSDR
-15 TPHSDEDEGTSP
+15 ETSP
-27 APLSLAQERLWVMA
+27 APLSLAQERLWVAA

-50 YNEPMPFDIRGP
+50 YNEPMPFDIRGL
-62 LDRDLLVRALH
+62 LDRDLLIQALH
-73 LLAARHEALRTRL
+73 LLAVRHEALRTRL

-124 RREVEGTPFRLGEE
+124 RQEVEGTPFRLGEE
-138 PMVRGRLVALEPE
+138 PMVRGCLVALEPDH
-151 YHVLILT
+151 HVLLLT
-158 AHHIIFDGWSRSLL
+158 AHHIIFDGASRTLL
-172 LRELGLVYS
+172 LRELGLLYT
-181 ALQQGRDAS
+181 ALQQGQEAS

-200 YTRWQWDWMAGEEPA
+200 YTRWQWDWMSGEEPA
-215 AHADY
+215 EHAAY
-220 WTDALAGAPAVLSL
+220 WAATLAGAPAVLSL

-245 FRGDR
+245 FHGDR
-250 VPVTVGEDLTRALRE
+250 VSVTVDEDLTQALRD
-265 LAADNDVS
+265 LAADNGVS
-273 LYATVLTGWSV
+273 LYATVLTGWTV
-284 LLSLLSGQDDIVV
+284 LLSLLSSQDDIVV

-310 GLIGFFVNTLAL
+310 GLIGLFVNTLAL
-322 RADLS
+322 RTDLS
-327 GSLTVGGALKQ
+327 GSPGVSDVLKQ
-338 VNQRVRDAL
+338 VNQRIRDAL

-381 SMRKELELPGM
+381 SMRSELALPRT

-404 AKFDMVLALA
+404 AKFDVALALA
-414 DEGRHLTGEIDYA
+414 DEGRTLTGEIDYA
-427 VALFD
+427 IALFD
-432 RATVERYVRQFL
+432 RTTIERYVRQFL

-451 ERPGAEIADLTLL
+451 ERPEAEIADLTLL
-464 DEAEQRELL
+464 DEDEQRELL
-473 AAFSAGPVA
+473 ATFSTGPAAAVP
-482 DADGLGVPAPA
+482 GVPAPA
-493 SLLERF
+493 GVLERF
-499 AAQVRERPRQPAVVA
+499 AAQVRERPQQPAVVA
-514 GDVEL
+514 GDEEV

-531 ADALIARGAGPD
+531 AGALIARGAGPD

-550 GRTADLVVGVL
+550 GRTAELVVGVL

-594 LTDQAD
+594 LTDQAH
-600 ATGQAD
+600 AA
-606 MTDQAGA
+606 
-613 DGDDLPLW
+613 GDDRQLW
-621 EDLAKV
+621 ENLAKV
-627 EAEGTRDEAPGVD
+627 EAEGTRDEAPAID
-640 ADPARLAYVI
+640 ADPTRLAYVI

-667 SVVNLFDHW
+667 SVVNLFEHW
-676 RDLMGD
+676 RELMGD
-682 APGEAASA
+682 APGEASSA

-698 SVHELLMP
+698 SVHELLVP
-706 LTTGAVLHVVPD
+706 LTTGAVLLMVPD
-718 ELRGDPAALMDWLRV
+718 ELRGDPAALMGWLRE
-733 HEVTQAFLPPSFVLW
+733 HHVTQAFLPPSYVLW
-748 IDEDPAARLAG
+748 IDEDPATRLAG

-774 RALHRM
+774 SALYRM

-802 TAYTDPQPYDR
+802 TAYTDPQPYER
-813 PCPIGRPLR
+813 SCPIGRPLR

-833 RPVPVGVAG
+833 RPVPAGVPG
-842 EVHLGG
+842 EVYIGG

-910 PGEVEAALLAVPG
+910 PGEAEAALLAVPG

-941 VAGVGCDAEA
+941 VAGVGCDADA
-951 ARTAYEWR
+951 TRTAYEWC

-980 LPLNRSGKVDRT
+980 LPLNRNGKVDRA
-992 AVLRAAAQA
+992 AVLRAVAGAH
-1001 RSARV
+1001 SGRV

-1013 HVEMALYR
+1013 RVEMALYR
-1021 IWRGVLLHPDVGIG
+1021 IWRRVLLHPDVGIG

-1045 ISAIKMVSAVQEELG
+1045 ISAIKMTSAVQEELG

-1077 AERVRGDGDGASRST
+1077 AERLRSNGTEASRT
-1092 RSSSLVEF
+1092 AEPGSLVVEF
-1100 RAGDGRRR
+1100 RAGAGRQRL
-1108 VVCVHPAGGTAFCYL
+1108 VCVHPAGGTAFCYL
-1123 PLSTLLPDDAG
+1123 PLSTALPDDVG
-1134 VVGLQAPGIDPGEST
+1134 VVGLQAPGINPGEST

-1157 QEYLRLVDPRPD
+1157 QEYLRLVGPRPD

-1183 AYEMGRRLVAA
+1183 AYEMGRHLVAA
-1194 GHERVSVVL
+1194 GHTRVSVVL
-1203 LDTHGTEDAEQ
+1203 LDTHGTEDVEQ

-1234 GMYPGIDDDQVD
+1234 GMYPGIDDDQVA

-1261 YVVPD
+1261 YAVPD
-1266 SPARVVLMQATAVE
+1266 SAARVVLMQATAVE
-1280 DEDAEGA
+1280 DEDGDGTA
-1287 AAGLRAF
+1287 ARLRAF
-1294 WRRRVGGDFVVEP
+1294 WRRRVSGQFVVEP

-1322 RVAAVLT
+1322 RVAAVLA
-1329 AELDRMAAGT
+1329 AELDRLASGPDVT
-1339 DPGGTDPAGTDPGG
+1339 EPER
-1353 TGTAITTLSGT
+1353 TTLSGT
-1364 SAEA
+1364 SEA

>member
-1 MPSPRIAVTHHSDV
+1 
-15 TPHSDEDEGTSP
+15 
-27 APLSLAQERLWVMA
+27 MA

-62 LDRDLLVRALH
+62 LDRALLVQALH

-112 GLPDAAERFART
+112 GLPDAAERLARFART
-124 RREVEGTPFRLGEE
+124 RREVEGAPFRLGEE
-138 PMVRGRLVALEPE
+138 PMVRGCLVALEPE
-151 YHVLILT
+151 HHVLILT
-158 AHHIIFDGWSRSLL
+158 AHHIVFDGWSRSLL
-172 LRELGLVYS
+172 LRELGLLYT
-181 ALQQGRDAS
+181 ALQQGQDPS

-200 YTRWQWDWMAGEEPA
+200 YTRWQWDWMSGEEPA

-220 WTDALAGAPAVLSL
+220 WTSALAGAPAVLSL
-234 PTDRPRPPEQV
+234 PTDRPRPPEQD

-250 VPVTVGEDLTRALRE
+250 VPVIVDEDLAQALRG

-297 GAPTSNRRRGDVE
+297 GAPTSNRRRGNVE
-310 GLIGFFVNTLAL
+310 GLVGFFVNTLAL

-327 GSLTVGGALKQ
+327 GSRTVSDVLKQ
-338 VNQRVRDAL
+338 VNQRVREAL
-347 KHVDLPFERVVEL
+347 THVDLPFERVVEL

-381 SMRKELELPGM
+381 SMRKELELPGT

-404 AKFDMVLALA
+404 AKFDLVLALA
-414 DEGRHLTGEIDYA
+414 DEGRHLAGEIDYA

-451 ERPGAEIADLTLL
+451 ERPDAEISDLTLL
-464 DEAEQRELL
+464 DEDEQRELL
-473 AAFSAGPVA
+473 AAFSAGPAA
-482 DADGLGVPAPA
+482 DVPGATAPMG
-493 SLLERF
+493 LLERF
-499 AAQVRERPRQPAVVA
+499 AAQVRTRPGQPAVVA
-514 GDVEL
+514 GDERL
-519 DYATLDRRANRL
+519 DYATLDRRADRL
-531 ADALIARGAGPD
+531 AGALIARGAGPD

-594 LTDQAD
+594 LTDRAD
-600 ATGQAD
+600 TA
-606 MTDQAGA
+606 
-613 DGDDLPLW
+613 GDDRRLW
-621 EDLAKV
+621 ESLAKV
-627 EAEGTRDEAPGVD
+627 EAEGAHDDAPGVDTPGDD

-676 RDLMGD
+676 HDLMGD
-682 APGEAASA
+682 APGEASSA
-690 WSSIGFDA
+690 WSNIGFDA

-706 LTTGAVLHVVPD
+706 LTTGAVLHLVPD
-718 ELRGDPAALMDWLRV
+718 DLRGDPGALMDWLRE
-733 HEVTQAFLPPSFVLW
+733 HRVTQAFLPPSYVLW

-759 LSLRQ
+759 LSLRR

-833 RPVPVGVAG
+833 RPVPVGVPG

-859 DLTDERF
+859 DLTDELF

-941 VAGVGCDAEA
+941 VAGVGCDDGA

-959 AALKD
+959 AALKG

-992 AVLRAAAQA
+992 EVLRATAEA
-1001 RSARV
+1001 RSGRV

-1021 IWRGVLLHPDVGIG
+1021 IWRRVLLHPDVGIG
-1035 DNFFELGGTS
+1035 DDFFELGGTS
-1045 ISAIKMVSAVQEELG
+1045 ISAIKMASAVQEELG

-1067 VMLHPTIEAL
+1067 VLLHPTIEAL
-1077 AERVRGDGDGASRST
+1077 AERVRGDDAEAARST
-1092 RSSSLVEF
+1092 EPGNLVEF

-1123 PLSTLLPDDAG
+1123 PLSTALPDDVG
-1134 VVGLQAPGIDPGEST
+1134 VVGLQAPGINPGESV

-1157 QEYLRLVDPRPD
+1157 REYLRLVAPRPD
-1169 EALVLCGLSYGGLI
+1169 ESLVLCGLSYGGLV

-1203 LDTHGTEDAEQ
+1203 LDTHGAQDARDAQDMGDSGGAEQ
-1214 RAAIAPVGMEE
+1214 PAAVAPVGMEE

-1234 GMYPGIDDDQVD
+1234 GMYPGIDDAQVA

-1256 ETARD
+1256 ETAGA
-1261 YVVPD
+1261 YAVPE

-1280 DEDAEGA
+1280 DEDGESSEEA
-1287 AAGLRAF
+1287 AVRLRAF
-1294 WRRRVGGDFVVEP
+1294 WRRRVRGEFVVEP

-1322 RVAAVLT
+1322 RVAAVLA
-1329 AELDRMAAGT
+1329 AELDRTAVGSPEAET
-1339 DPGGTDPAGTDPGG
+1339 ETEAERTVFS
-1353 TGTAITTLSGT
+1353 GTA
-1364 SAEA
+1364 EAR

>member
-1 MPSPRIAVTHHSDV
+1 MFLPRIAVSNHSG
-15 TPHSDEDEGTSP
+15 EEIKP

-41 RMDGDASAA
+41 RMDGEASAA

-62 LDRDLLVRALH
+62 LDRDLLIMALQ

-86 VPSGGSALQVV
+86 VPFEGSALQVV
-97 DPPETGFPVTFEDLT
+97 DPPDTGFPVTFEDLT
-112 GLPDAAERFART
+112 GLPDGAERLARI
-124 RREVEGTPFRLGEE
+124 RSEVEGTPFRLGEE
-138 PMVRGRLVALEPE
+138 PMARGCLLTLQPDH
-151 YHVLILT
+151 HVLILVV
-158 AHHIIFDGWSRSLL
+158 HHIVFDGWSRSLVL
-172 LRELGLVYS
+172 KELGLVYS
-181 ALQQGRDAS
+181 ALQQGQDVP

-200 YTRWQWDWMAGEEPA
+200 YARWQWEWMSGDEPA
-215 AHADY
+215 SHADY
-220 WTDALAGAPAVLSL
+220 WTTALAGAPTVISL
-234 PTDRPRPPEQV
+234 PTDRQRPPEQD
-245 FRGDR
+245 FHGDR
-250 VPVTVGEDLTRALRE
+250 LPVTVDEDLTRALRA
-265 LAADNDVS
+265 LASDNDVS

-327 GSLTVGGALKQ
+327 GSPSVKDALKR
-338 VNQRVRDAL
+338 VNQSIRGGL

-367 AYTAL
+367 AHTAL

-381 SMRKELELPGM
+381 SMRKELELPGL

-432 RATVERYVRQFL
+432 RATIERYIRQFL

-451 ERPGAEIADLTLL
+451 ERPNAEVADLTLL
-464 DEAEQRELL
+464 DEDEQRALL
-473 AAFSAGPVA
+473 AAFSTGPAVT
-482 DADGLGVPAPA
+482 DPESEGV
-493 SLLERF
+493 LERF
-499 AAQVRERPRQPAVVA
+499 AAQVRGRPGQCAVVA
-514 GDVEL
+514 DDAEL
-519 DYATLDRRANRL
+519 DYATLDRRSNRL
-531 ADALIARGAGPD
+531 AHALIARGAGLD
-543 RVVGLHA
+543 RVVGLHI
-550 GRTADLVVGVL
+550 GRTAELVIGVL
-561 GILKAGAAYLPL
+561 GILKSGAAYLPL

-578 SERLTAMVSDA
+578 PERLTAMVSDA

-594 LTDQAD
+594 LTDQQD
-600 ATGQAD
+600 TV
-606 MTDQAGA
+606 
-613 DGDDLPLW
+613 DDELW
-621 EDLAKV
+621 EHLAKV
-627 EAEGTRDEAPGVD
+627 EAEGTHDEPPAID
-640 ADPARLAYVI
+640 TDRARLAYVI

-667 SVVNLFDHW
+667 SVVNLLDHW
-676 RDLMGD
+676 RELMGD
-682 APGEAASA
+682 APGEASSA

-698 SVHELLMP
+698 SVHELLVP
-706 LTTGAVLHVVPD
+706 LTTGAVLHLVSD
-718 ELRGDPAALMDWLRV
+718 ELRGDPRALLDWMRERKV
-733 HEVTQAFLPPSFVLW
+733 AQAFLPPSYVLW
-748 IDEDPAARLAG
+748 IGEDPAARLAG
-759 LSLRQ
+759 SSLRQ

-774 RALHRM
+774 NTLHRM

-802 TAYTDPQPYDR
+802 TAYTDPQPYER
-813 PCPIGRPLR
+813 SCPIGRPLR

-833 RPVPVGVAG
+833 RPVPVGVTG
-842 EVHLGG
+842 EVYLGG
-848 ASLARGYLNRP
+848 ASLARGYLNHP
-859 DLTDERF
+859 DLTDELF
-866 VPDPFVPGERVY
+866 VPDPFVPGERLY

-931 DRDTPGGPHL
+931 DRDTPGGPRL
-941 VAGVGCDAEA
+941 VAGVGCDADA
-951 ARTAYEWR
+951 TRMPYEWR

-964 RLPDYMIPVV
+964 RLPDYMIPAV

-980 LPLNRSGKVDRT
+980 LPLNRSGKVDRPE
-992 AVLRAAAQA
+992 VLRAAAGTRAGQ
-1001 RSARV
+1001 V

-1021 IWRGVLLHPDVGIG
+1021 VWRGVLLHPDIGIS

-1045 ISAIKMVSAVQEELG
+1045 ISAIKMASAVQEELG

-1077 AERVRGDGDGASRST
+1077 AERVRGNLGDAAQSAEPG
-1092 RSSSLVEF
+1092 SLVEF
-1100 RAGDGRRR
+1100 RAGGGRQR

-1123 PLSTLLPDDAG
+1123 PLSAELADDIG
-1134 VVGLQAPGIDPGEST
+1134 VLGLQAPGINPGEST

-1157 QEYLRLVDPRPD
+1157 EEYLRLVGPRTD

-1194 GHERVSVVL
+1194 GHEKVCVVL
-1203 LDTHGTEDAEQ
+1203 LDTHGAQDDEQ
-1214 RAAIAPVGMEE
+1214 RAAITPVGMAE

-1234 GMYPGIDDDQVD
+1234 GMYPGIDDDQVA
-1246 RYLTVYNHHR
+1246 RYLNVYNHHR
-1256 ETARD
+1256 KTGRD
-1261 YVVPD
+1261 YAVPQ
-1266 SPARVVLMQATAVE
+1266 SPARVLLMQATAVE
-1280 DEDAEGA
+1280 DEEADAEGA
-1287 AAGLRAF
+1287 AARLRAF
-1294 WRRRVGGDFVVEP
+1294 WRQRVSGEFVVEP

-1329 AELDRMAAGT
+1329 AELHRLT
-1339 DPGGTDPAGTDPGG
+1339 SDPGQGETEC
-1353 TGTAITTLSGT
+1353 TTPSGT
-1364 SAEA
+1364 SEAR

>member
-1 MPSPRIAVTHHSDV
+1 MPSPRITVTRDSGER
-15 TPHSDEDEGTSP
+15 TPS

-62 LDRDLLVRALH
+62 LDTGLLLRALH

-97 DPPETGFPVTFEDLT
+97 DPPDSGFPVVFEDLT
-112 GLPDAAERFART
+112 GLPDAAERCARL

-138 PMVRGRLVALEPE
+138 PMVRGCLMRLEPDH
-151 YHVLILT
+151 HVLVLT

-172 LRELGLVYS
+172 LRELGLVYA
-181 ALQQGRDAS
+181 ALQEGRDPA

-200 YTRWQWDWMAGEEPA
+200 YTRWQWEWMSGDEPA
-215 AHADY
+215 AHAEY
-220 WTDALAGAPAVLSL
+220 WTSTLTGAPAVLSL
-234 PTDRPRPPEQV
+234 PADRPRPPEQD

-250 VPVTVGEDLTRALRE
+250 TSVVVDEELTAALRE
-265 LAADNDVS
+265 LAAAQGVS
-273 LYATVLTGWSV
+273 LYATVLTGWSI
-284 LLSLLSGQDDIVV
+284 LLSLLSGQEDIVV

-327 GSLTVGGALKQ
+327 GSPRVGDALKQ

-347 KHVDLPFERVVEL
+347 RHVDLPFERVVEV

-381 SMRKELELPGM
+381 SMRNELELPGM
-392 EVELREDAAHVP
+392 AVALREDAAHVP

-414 DEGRHLTGEIDYA
+414 DEGRQLTGEIDWA

-432 RATVERYVRQFL
+432 PATVERYVRQFL

-451 ERPGAEIADLTLL
+451 ERPDAESAGLTLM
-464 DEAEQRELL
+464 DEDEERELL
-473 AAFSAGPVA
+473 ASFSTGPAVA
-482 DADGLGVPAPA
+482 VPDSHAPA
-493 SLLERF
+493 GLLERF
-499 AAQVRERPRQPAVVA
+499 AAQVRERPNQPAVVA
-514 GDVEL
+514 GDTERDCL
-519 DYATLDRRANRL
+519 DYAELDLRANRL
-531 ADALIARGAGPD
+531 AHALRGRGAGPD

-550 GRTADLVVGVL
+550 GRTLDLVVGVL
-561 GILKAGAAYLPL
+561 GILKSGAAYLPL
-573 DPGQP
+573 DPDQP
-578 SERLTAMVSDA
+578 TDRLAAMVGDA

-594 LTDQAD
+594 LTDRPD
-600 ATGQAD
+600 ATGAD
-606 MTDQAGA
+606 R
-613 DGDDLPLW
+613 PLW
-621 EDLAKV
+621 EHLAKV
-627 EAEGTRDEAPGVD
+627 EAEGARDDAPPPD
-640 ADPARLAYVI
+640 AQGGAETSRLAYVI

-667 SVVNLFDHW
+667 SVINLFDHW

-706 LTTGAVLHVVPD
+706 LTTGAVLHLVPD
-718 ELRGDPAALMDWLRV
+718 KLRGDPAALLDWMRDR
-733 HEVTQAFLPPSFVLW
+733 EVTQAFLPPSYVLW
-748 IDEDPAARLAG
+748 IDEDPAKRLAG
-759 LSLRQ
+759 LRLRQ

-774 RALHRM
+774 SALHRM
-780 RELLPGLRICF
+780 CALLPGLRICF
-791 GYGPTEATLYS
+791 GYGPTEATLYT
-802 TAYTDPQPYDR
+802 TAYTDPQPYER
-813 PCPIGRPLR
+813 SCPIGRPLR

-833 RPVPVGVAG
+833 RPVPVGVPG
-842 EVHLGG
+842 EICIGG
-848 ASLARGYLNRP
+848 VSLARGYLNRP

-931 DRDTPGGPHL
+931 DRDAPGGPHL
-941 VAGVGCDAEA
+941 VAGVGCDGTA

-959 AALKD
+959 AALED
-964 RLPDYMIPVV
+964 RLPDYMIPSV

-980 LPLNRSGKVDRT
+980 LPLNRSGKVDRA
-992 AVLRAAAQA
+992 AVLGAAAGA
-1001 RSARV
+1001 RTGRV

-1013 HVEMALYR
+1013 HAEMALYR
-1021 IWRGVLLHPDVGIG
+1021 IWQRVLLHPDIGIG
-1035 DNFFELGGTS
+1035 DNFFALGGTS
-1045 ISAIKMVSAVQEELG
+1045 ISAIKMASAVQDELG
-1060 VTLPVRD
+1060 VPLPVRE

-1077 AERVRGDGDGASRST
+1077 AERVRAHGTGAVPSAG
-1092 RSSSLVEF
+1092 SSSLVEL
-1100 RAGDGRRR
+1100 RRGTGGR

-1123 PLSTLLPDDAG
+1123 PLSTALPDGVG
-1134 VVGLQAPGIDPGEST
+1134 VVGLQAPGINPGEST
-1149 LPGVEAMA
+1149 LPGVGAMA
-1157 QEYLRLVDPRPD
+1157 REYLRLLAPRPG
-1169 EALVLCGLSYGGLI
+1169 EALVLCGLSFGGLI
-1183 AYEMGRRLVAA
+1183 AYEMGRLLAA
-1194 GHERVSVVL
+1194 DGHERVSVVL
-1203 LDTHGTEDAEQ
+1203 LDTHGAEDAARQ
-1214 RAAIAPVGMEE
+1214 SAIEPVGMEE

-1234 GMYPGIDDDQVD
+1234 GMYPGIDDGQVA
-1246 RYLTVYNHHR
+1246 RYLNVYNHHR
-1256 ETARD
+1256 VTARD
-1261 YVVPD
+1261 YDVPV

-1280 DEDAEGA
+1280 DSDGEDGIGA
-1287 AAGLRAF
+1287 AERLRAF
-1294 WRRRVGGDFVVEP
+1294 WRDRARGEFTVEP

-1329 AELDRMAAGT
+1329 AELDRLADLPGTPGT
-1339 DPGGTDPAGTDPGG
+1339 DSTP
-1353 TGTAITTLSGT
+1353 LSGT
-1364 SAEA
+1364 SEAR

>member
-1 MPSPRIAVTHHSDV
+1 MSFLHTTVTHHS
-15 TPHSDEDEGTSP
+15 DEGTSP

-62 LDRDLLVRALH
+62 LDRDLLFQALH
-73 LLAARHEALRTRL
+73 LLAARHEGLRTRL

-97 DPPETGFPVTFEDLT
+97 DPPETGFPVAFEDLT
-112 GLPDAAERFART
+112 GVPDAAERFARI
-124 RREVEGTPFRLGEE
+124 RQEVEGTPFRLGKES
-138 PMVRGRLVALEPE
+138 MVRGRLVALEAD
-151 YHVLILT
+151 YHVLLLT
-158 AHHIIFDGWSRSLL
+158 AHHLVFDGWSRSLL
-172 LRELGLVYS
+172 LRELGLVYT
-181 ALQQGRDAS
+181 ALQEGRDPA

-200 YTRWQWDWMAGEEPA
+200 YTRWQWDWMSGEEPA
-215 AHADY
+215 GHADY
-220 WTDALAGAPAVLSL
+220 WTNRLAGAPAVLSL

-245 FRGDR
+245 FQGDR
-250 VPVTVGEDLTRALRE
+250 VPVTVDEELTQALRD
-265 LAADNDVS
+265 LAADNAVS
-273 LYATVLTGWSV
+273 LYATVMTGWSV
-284 LLSLLSGQDDIVV
+284 LLSRLSGQDDIVV

-310 GLIGFFVNTLAL
+310 GLIGLFVNTLAL
-322 RADLS
+322 RVDLS
-327 GSLTVGGALKQ
+327 GSLSVSSALKQ
-338 VNQRVRDAL
+338 VNQRIRDAL

-381 SMRKELELPGM
+381 SMRRELELPGVQ
-392 EVELREDAAHVP
+392 VEPREDAAHVP

-427 VALFD
+427 MALFD
-432 RATVERYVRQFL
+432 RTTVERYVRQFL

-451 ERPGAEIADLTLL
+451 ERPEAGIADLTLL
-464 DEAEQRELL
+464 DEDEQRELL
-473 AAFSAGPVA
+473 ATFSAGPAVT
-482 DADGLGVPAPA
+482 VTAPA
-493 SLLERF
+493 GLLERF
-499 AAQVRERPRQPAVVA
+499 ATQVRERPGQPAVVTR
-514 GDVEL
+514 ETQL
-519 DYATLDRRANRL
+519 DYATLDRRTNRL
-531 ADALIARGAGPD
+531 ADALIARGVRPD
-543 RVVGLHA
+543 HVVALHA
-550 GRTADLVVGVL
+550 GRTAELVVGVL

-589 APVLV
+589 APALV

-600 ATGQAD
+600 AG
-606 MTDQAGA
+606 
-613 DGDDLPLW
+613 GDDRLRW
-621 EDLAKV
+621 ENLEKV
-627 EAEGTRDEAPGVD
+627 EAEGTHDAVPAID
-640 ADPARLAYVI
+640 ADPTRLAYVI

-676 RDLMGD
+676 RELMGD
-682 APGEAASA
+682 ARGEASSA

-706 LTTGAVLHVVPD
+706 LTTGAVLHMVPG
-718 ELRGDPAALMDWLRV
+718 ELRGDPAALMDWLRE
-733 HEVTQAFLPPSFVLW
+733 HKVTQAFLPPSYVLW

-802 TAYTDPQPYDR
+802 TAYTDPRPYER
-813 PCPIGRPLR
+813 SCPIGRPLR

-833 RPVPVGVAG
+833 RPVPVGVTG
-842 EVHLGG
+842 EVYLGG

-866 VPDPFVPGERVY
+866 LPDPFVPGERVY

-910 PGEVEAALLAVPG
+910 PGEVESALLAVPG

-941 VAGVGCDAEA
+941 VAGVGCDAGA
-951 ARTAYEWR
+951 TRTPYEWR

-964 RLPDYMIPVV
+964 RLPDYMIPGV

-980 LPLNRSGKVDRT
+980 LPLNRNGKVDRT
-992 AVLRAAAQA
+992 AVLRATAGA
-1001 RSARV
+1001 RSGRV

-1021 IWRGVLLHPDVGIG
+1021 IWRRVLLHPDVGIG

-1045 ISAIKMVSAVQEELG
+1045 ISAIKMASAVQDELG

-1077 AERVRGDGDGASRST
+1077 AERVRSDGAEPRQPAELD
-1092 RSSSLVEF
+1092 SLVEF
-1100 RAGDGRRR
+1100 RAGDGRQR

-1123 PLSTLLPDDAG
+1123 PLSTALPDEVG
-1134 VVGLQAPGIDPGEST
+1134 VVGLQAPGINPGEST

-1157 QEYLRLVDPRPD
+1157 REYLRLVDPRPD
-1169 EALVLCGLSYGGLI
+1169 EALLLCGLSYGGLI
-1183 AYEMGRRLVAA
+1183 AYEMGRLLVAA

-1203 LDTHGTEDAEQ
+1203 LDTHGAEDAE
-1214 RAAIAPVGMEE
+1214 RPAATEPVGMAE

-1234 GMYPGIDDDQVD
+1234 GMYPGIDDDQVA

-1261 YVVPD
+1261 YAVPE
-1266 SPARVVLMQATAVE
+1266 SPARVVLMQATAVD
-1280 DEDAEGA
+1280 DEDGA
-1287 AAGLRAF
+1287 DAADRLRAF
-1294 WRRRVGGDFVVEP
+1294 WRRRVTGGFLVEP

-1322 RVAAVLT
+1322 RVAAVLA
-1329 AELDRMAAGT
+1329 AELDRLATGPVAAVT
-1339 DPGGTDPAGTDPGG
+1339 ERPA
-1353 TGTAITTLSGT
+1353 LSRA
-1364 SAEA
+1364 SEE

>member
-1 MPSPRIAVTHHSDV
+1 
-15 TPHSDEDEGTSP
+15 
-27 APLSLAQERLWVMA
+27 MA
-41 RMDGDASAA
+41 RMDGDAGAA

-62 LDRDLLVRALH
+62 LDRDLLLKALH

-86 VPSGGSALQVV
+86 VPSAGSALQVV
-97 DPPETGFPVTFEDLT
+97 DPPDAGFPVTFEDLT
-112 GLPDAAERFART
+112 GLPDRVERF
-124 RREVEGTPFRLGEE
+124 RRIRSEVEGTPFRPGEE
-138 PMVRGRLVALEPE
+138 PMVRGCLIALEPHH
-151 YHVLILT
+151 HVLVLT

-181 ALQQGRDAS
+181 ALQQDRDPS

-200 YTRWQWDWMAGEEPA
+200 YTRWQWEWMAGDEPA
-215 AHADY
+215 SHAEY
-220 WTDALAGAPAVLSL
+220 WTNALADVPAVISL
-234 PTDRPRPPEQV
+234 PTDRPRPPEQD

-250 VPVTVGEDLTRALRE
+250 LPVTVDEDLTRALRA

-284 LLSLLSGQDDIVV
+284 LLSLLSGQDDVVV
-297 GAPTSNRRRGDVE
+297 GAPTSNRRRGDIE
-310 GLIGFFVNTLAL
+310 NLIGFFVNTLAL

-327 GSLTVGGALKQ
+327 GSPTVKDALKR
-338 VNQRVRDAL
+338 VNQRIRDAL
-347 KHVDLPFERVVEL
+347 QHVDLPFERVVEL

-381 SMRKELELPGM
+381 SMRKELELHGV

-404 AKFDMVLALA
+404 AKFDLVLALA
-414 DEGRHLTGEIDYA
+414 DEGRHLSGEIDYA

-432 RATVERYVRQFL
+432 RETVQRYIGHLL
-444 RVLRLMT
+444 RVLRLM
-451 ERPGAEIADLTLL
+451 AEQPDALIADLTLL
-464 DEAEQRELL
+464 DEDEQRTLL
-473 AAFSAGPVA
+473 ATFSAGPTVT
-482 DADGLGVPAPA
+482 GPAPA
-493 SLLERF
+493 DVLERF
-499 AAQVRERPRQPAVVA
+499 ATQVRERPGQTAVVA
-514 GDVEL
+514 GDTEL

-531 ADALIARGAGPD
+531 AHALTARGAGPD

-550 GRTADLVVGVL
+550 GRTTELVVGVL

-578 SERLTAMVSDA
+578 PERLTAMVSDA

-594 LTDQAD
+594 LTDRNDSAD
-600 ATGQAD
+600 
-606 MTDQAGA
+606 
-613 DGDDLPLW
+613 DGEEGW
-621 EDLAKV
+621 ETLAKV
-627 EAEGTRDEAPGVD
+627 EAEGAHEEAPALD
-640 ADPARLAYVI
+640 TDLNRLAYVI

-667 SVVNLFDHW
+667 SVVNLLDHW

-682 APGEAASA
+682 APGEASSA

-698 SVHELLMP
+698 SVHELLVP
-706 LTTGAVLHVVPD
+706 LTTGAVLHLVPD
-718 ELRGDPAALMDWLRV
+718 GLRGDPRALLDWMR
-733 HEVTQAFLPPSFVLW
+733 ERKVTQAFLPPSYVLW
-748 IDEDPAARLAG
+748 IGEDPAARLAG
-759 LSLRQ
+759 SSLRQ

-774 RALHRM
+774 STLHRM
-780 RELLPGLRICF
+780 REVLPGLRICF

-802 TAYTDPQPYDR
+802 TAYTDPQPYER
-813 PCPIGRPLR
+813 SCPIGRPLR

-842 EVHLGG
+842 EVYLGG

-859 DLTDERF
+859 DLTDELF
-866 VPDPFVPGERVY
+866 VPDPFVPGERLY

-931 DRDTPGGPHL
+931 DRDSPGGPHL
-941 VAGVGCDAEA
+941 VAGVGCAAEA
-951 ARTAYEWR
+951 TRLPYEWR

-964 RLPDYMIPVV
+964 RLPDYMIPAV
-974 VAEFPR
+974 VAEFER
-980 LPLNRSGKVDRT
+980 LPLNRSGKVDR
-992 AVLRAAAQA
+992 AEVLRVAAGTRAG
-1001 RSARV
+1001 RV

-1021 IWRGVLLHPDVGIG
+1021 VWRGVLLHPDIGIG

-1045 ISAIKMVSAVQEELG
+1045 ISAIKMASAVEQELG
-1060 VTLPVRD
+1060 VRLPVRD
-1067 VMLHPTIEAL
+1067 VLLHPTIEAL
-1077 AERVRGDGDGASRST
+1077 AERLRAYGGDDALSVEV
-1092 RSSSLVEF
+1092 SSLIEF
-1100 RAGDGRRR
+1100 RAGSGRQR

-1123 PLSTLLPDDAG
+1123 PLSAELADDIG
-1134 VVGLQAPGIDPGEST
+1134 VVGLQAPGVNPGEST
-1149 LPGVEAMA
+1149 LPDVEAMA
-1157 QEYLRLVDPRPD
+1157 EEYLRLVAPRAE
-1169 EALVLCGLSYGGLI
+1169 EALVLCGLSYGGLV

-1194 GHERVSVVL
+1194 GHDKVSVVL
-1203 LDTHGTEDAEQ
+1203 LDTHGAQDDEQ
-1214 RAAIAPVGMEE
+1214 RAAIAPVGMAE

-1234 GMYPGIDDDQVD
+1234 GMYPGIDDDQVA

-1261 YVVPD
+1261 YAVPE
-1266 SPARVVLMQATAVE
+1266 SAARVVLLQATAVE
-1280 DEDAEGA
+1280 DEEQDVEQA
-1287 AAGLRAF
+1287 AARLRAF
-1294 WRRRVGGDFVVEP
+1294 WQRRVSGEFVVEP

-1329 AELDRMAAGT
+1329 AELQRLASG
-1339 DPGGTDPAGTDPGG
+1339 PGEGGTHHM
-1353 TGTAITTLSGT
+1353 TAPGT
-1364 SAEA
+1364 SEAR

>member
-1 MPSPRIAVTHHSDV
+1 MSLPRIAVSNHSGEERK
-15 TPHSDEDEGTSP
+15 S

-62 LDRDLLVRALH
+62 LDRDLLIEAIH

-86 VPSGGSALQVV
+86 VPSEGSALQVV
-97 DPPETGFPVTFEDLT
+97 DPPDTSFPVAFEDLT
-112 GLPDAAERFART
+112 GLPDAAERFT
-124 RREVEGTPFRLGEE
+124 RIRLEVESTPFRLGEE
-138 PMVRGRLVALEPE
+138 PMARGCLVALQPDH
-151 YHVLILT
+151 HVLIL
-158 AHHIIFDGWSRSLL
+158 AVHHIVFDGWSRSLL
-172 LRELGLVYS
+172 LRELGQVYS
-181 ALQQGRDAS
+181 ALQQGQEAS

-200 YTRWQWDWMAGEEPA
+200 YTRWQWEWMSGDEPVS
-215 AHADY
+215 HADY
-220 WTDALAGAPAVLSL
+220 WTTALADTPAVISL
-234 PTDRPRPPEQV
+234 PTDRPRPPQQD
-245 FRGDR
+245 FHGDR
-250 VPVTVGEDLTRALRE
+250 LSVTVDEDLTRALRA
-265 LAADNDVS
+265 LASDNDVS

-327 GSLTVGGALKQ
+327 GSPSVKDVLKR
-338 VNQRVRDAL
+338 VNQRIRDAL
-347 KHVDLPFERVVEL
+347 GHVDLPFERVVEL

-367 AYTAL
+367 ACTAL

-381 SMRKELELPGM
+381 SMRKELELPGLK
-392 EVELREDAAHVP
+392 VELRDDAAHVP
-404 AKFDMVLALA
+404 AKFDTVLALA

-432 RATVERYVRQFL
+432 RATIERYIRQFL

-451 ERPGAEIADLTLL
+451 EQPDAGIADLTLL
-464 DEAEQRELL
+464 DEDEQRALL
-473 AAFSAGPVA
+473 ATFSTGPTVTDQA
-482 DADGLGVPAPA
+482 SPGV
-493 SLLERF
+493 LERF
-499 AAQVRERPRQPAVVA
+499 AAQVRERPAQCAVVA
-514 GDVEL
+514 DDTEL

-531 ADALIARGAGPD
+531 AHALIARGAGPD

-550 GRTADLVVGVL
+550 GRTAELVVGVL
-561 GILKAGAAYLPL
+561 GILKSGAAYLPL

-578 SERLTAMVSDA
+578 PERLTAMVSDA
-589 APVLV
+589 AAVLV
-594 LTDQAD
+594 LTDQGDTAD
-600 ATGQAD
+600 DDGQ
-606 MTDQAGA
+606 
-613 DGDDLPLW
+613 PW
-621 EDLAKV
+621 EHLAKV
-627 EAEGTRDEAPGVD
+627 EAEGTHDEAPALD
-640 ADPARLAYVI
+640 TDRTRLAYVI
-650 YTSGSTGRPKG
+650 YTSGSSGRPKG
-661 VAVTHG
+661 VAVTHR
-667 SVVNLFDHW
+667 SVVNLLDHW
-676 RDLMGD
+676 RELMGD
-682 APGEAASA
+682 APGEASSA

-698 SVHELLMP
+698 SVHELLVP
-706 LTTGAVLHVVPD
+706 LTTGAVLHLVPD
-718 ELRGDPAALMDWLRV
+718 ELRGDPGALLDWMRARK
-733 HEVTQAFLPPSFVLW
+733 VTQAFLPPSYVLW
-748 IDEDPAARLAG
+748 IGEDPAVRLAG
-759 LSLRQ
+759 SSLRQ

-774 RALHRM
+774 STLHRM
-780 RELLPGLRICF
+780 RELMPGLRICF

-802 TAYTDPQPYDR
+802 TAYTDPQPYER
-813 PCPIGRPLR
+813 SCPIGRPLR

-833 RPVPVGVAG
+833 RPVPVGVPA
-842 EVHLGG
+842 EVYLGG

-859 DLTDERF
+859 DLTDELF
-866 VPDPFVPGERVY
+866 VPDPFVPGERLY

-951 ARTAYEWR
+951 ARMPYEWR
-959 AALKD
+959 AALED
-964 RLPDYMIPVV
+964 RLPDYMIPAV

-992 AVLRAAAQA
+992 EVLRAAAGTRA
-1001 RSARV
+1001 GRV

-1021 IWRGVLLHPDVGIG
+1021 IWRGVLLHPDIGIG

-1045 ISAIKMVSAVQEELG
+1045 ISAIKMASAVQEELG
-1060 VTLPVRD
+1060 VALPVRA

-1077 AERVRGDGDGASRST
+1077 AERVRAGGGDATRST
-1092 RSSSLVEF
+1092 ELGSLVEL
-1100 RAGDGRRR
+1100 RAGGGRQR

-1123 PLSTLLPDDAG
+1123 PLAAELPHDVG
-1134 VVGLQAPGIDPGEST
+1134 VVGLQAPGINPGEST

-1157 QEYLRLVDPRPD
+1157 EEYLRLVVPRAD

-1183 AYEMGRRLVAA
+1183 AYEMGRRLTAA
-1194 GHERVSVVL
+1194 GHGKVSVVL
-1203 LDTHGTEDAEQ
+1203 LDTHGARDDER
-1214 RAAIAPVGMEE
+1214 RAVIAPVGMAE

-1234 GMYPGIDDDQVD
+1234 GMYPGIDDDQVA
-1246 RYLTVYNHHR
+1246 RYLNVYNHHR

-1261 YVVPD
+1261 YAVPE

-1280 DEDAEGA
+1280 DEDADVEGA
-1287 AAGLRAF
+1287 AARLRAF
-1294 WRRRVGGDFVVEP
+1294 WRHRVSGEFVVEP

-1322 RVAAVLT
+1322 RVAAVLI
-1329 AELDRMAAGT
+1329 AELHRLTSG
-1339 DPGGTDPAGTDPGG
+1339 PGQGETER
-1353 TGTAITTLSGT
+1353 TTPSGT
-1364 SAEA
+1364 SEAR

>member
-1 MPSPRIAVTHHSDV
+1 MPSPRIAVTHHSG
-15 TPHSDEDEGTSP
+15 EGTSP

-50 YNEPMPFDIRGP
+50 YNEPMPFDIRGL
-62 LDRDLLVRALH
+62 LDRDLLIQALH

-112 GLPDAAERFART
+112 ELPDTAERFART
-124 RREVEGTPFRLGEE
+124 RQEVEATPFRLGEE
-138 PMVRGRLVALEPE
+138 PMVRGCLVALEPDH
-151 YHVLILT
+151 HVLLLT

-172 LRELGLVYS
+172 LRELGLVYT
-181 ALQQGRDAS
+181 ALQQGQDAS
-190 LPELTWQYSD
+190 LPQLTWQYSD
-200 YTRWQWDWMAGEEPA
+200 YTRWQWDWMSGEEPA

-220 WTDALAGAPAVLSL
+220 WAATLAGAPAVLAL

-245 FRGDR
+245 FHGDR
-250 VPVTVGEDLTRALRE
+250 VPVTVDEDLTQALRD

-310 GLIGFFVNTLAL
+310 GLIGFFVNTVAL
-322 RADLS
+322 RAELT
-327 GSLTVGGALKQ
+327 GSPSVNDALKQ
-338 VNQRVRDAL
+338 VNRRVREAL

-392 EVELREDAAHVP
+392 KVELREDAAHVP

-451 ERPGAEIADLTLL
+451 ERPEAEIADLTLL
-464 DEAEQRELL
+464 DEDEQRELL
-473 AAFSAGPVA
+473 ATFSAGPAAAVP
-482 DADGLGVPAPA
+482 GVPASA
-493 SLLERF
+493 GLLERF
-499 AAQVRERPRQPAVVA
+499 AAQVRERPHQPAVVA
-514 GDVEL
+514 GDAPL

-531 ADALIARGAGPD
+531 AGALIARGVGPD

-550 GRTADLVVGVL
+550 GRTVELVVGVL

-578 SERLTAMVSDA
+578 FERLTAMVSDA
-589 APVLV
+589 APALV

-600 ATGQAD
+600 TA
-606 MTDQAGA
+606 
-613 DGDDLPLW
+613 GDDRQLW
-621 EDLAKV
+621 ENLAKV
-627 EAEGTRDEAPGVD
+627 EAEGTRDDAPGID
-640 ADPARLAYVI
+640 ADPTRLAYVI

-676 RDLMGD
+676 RELMGD

-698 SVHELLMP
+698 SVHELLVP
-706 LTTGAVLHVVPD
+706 LTTGAVLHIVPD
-718 ELRGDPAALMDWLRV
+718 ELRGDPGALMGWLR
-733 HEVTQAFLPPSFVLW
+733 ERKVTQAFLPPSYVLW
-748 IDEDPAARLAG
+748 IDEDPATRLAG

-774 RALHRM
+774 GALHRM

-802 TAYTDPQPYDR
+802 TAYTDPQPHER
-813 PCPIGRPLR
+813 SCPIGRPLR

-833 RPVPVGVAG
+833 RPVPVGVPG
-842 EVHLGG
+842 EVYIGG

-941 VAGVGCDAEA
+941 IAGVGCDAGA
-951 ARTAYEWR
+951 TRPPYEWR

-980 LPLNRSGKVDRT
+980 LPLNRNGKVDRT
-992 AVLRAAAQA
+992 AVLRAAAGA
-1001 RSARV
+1001 RSERV

-1021 IWRGVLLHPDVGIG
+1021 IWRRVLLHPDVGIG

-1045 ISAIKMVSAVQEELG
+1045 ISAIKMASAVQDELG

-1077 AERVRGDGDGASRST
+1077 AERVRGNGAEASQPAEL
-1092 RSSSLVEF
+1092 SSLVEF
-1100 RAGDGRRR
+1100 RAGSGRQR

-1123 PLSTLLPDDAG
+1123 PLSTALPDEVG
-1134 VVGLQAPGIDPGEST
+1134 VVGLQAPGINPGEST

-1157 QEYLRLVDPRPD
+1157 REYLRLVDPRPD

-1183 AYEMGRRLVAA
+1183 AYEMGRQLVVA
-1194 GHERVSVVL
+1194 GHQRVSVVL
-1203 LDTHGTEDAEQ
+1203 LDTHGAQDAEQ
-1214 RAAIAPVGMEE
+1214 RAAIEPVGMEE

-1234 GMYPGIDDDQVD
+1234 GMYPGIDDDQVA

-1261 YVVPD
+1261 YAVPE

-1280 DEDAEGA
+1280 DEDGGGA
-1287 AAGLRAF
+1287 AARLRAF
-1294 WRRRVGGDFVVEP
+1294 WQRRVSGEFVVEP

-1322 RVAAVLT
+1322 RVAAVLA
-1329 AELDRMAAGT
+1329 AELDRVATG
-1339 DPGGTDPAGTDPGG
+1339 PGEADTERTILP
-1353 TGTAITTLSGT
+1353 GT
-1364 SAEA
+1364 SEA

>member
-1 MPSPRIAVTHHSDV
+1 MSLPRIAVSN
-15 TPHSDEDEGTSP
+15 HSDEETKS

-62 LDRDLLVRALH
+62 LDRDLLITALH

-86 VPSGGSALQVV
+86 VPFEGSALQVV
-97 DPPETGFPVTFEDLT
+97 DPPDTGFPVAFEDLT
-112 GLPDAAERFART
+112 GLLDGAERFARI
-124 RREVEGTPFRLGEE
+124 RSEVEGAPFRLGEE
-138 PMVRGRLVALEPE
+138 PMARGCLIALQPHH
-151 YHVLILT
+151 HVLILVV
-158 AHHIIFDGWSRSLL
+158 HHIVFDGWSRSLL
-172 LRELGLVYS
+172 LKELGLVYS
-181 ALQQGRDAS
+181 ALQQGQDVS

-200 YTRWQWDWMAGEEPA
+200 YTRWQWDWMSGDEPA
-215 AHADY
+215 SHADH
-220 WTDALAGAPAVLSL
+220 WTTALAGTPTVISL
-234 PTDRPRPPEQV
+234 PADRPRPPEQD
-245 FRGDR
+245 FHGDR
-250 VPVTVGEDLTRALRE
+250 LPVTVDEDLTRALRA
-265 LAADNDVS
+265 LASDNDVS

-327 GSLTVGGALKQ
+327 GSPSVKDALKR
-338 VNQRVRDAL
+338 VNQTIREAL
-347 KHVDLPFERVVEL
+347 KHVDLPFERVVQL

-381 SMRKELELPGM
+381 SMRKELELPGL
-392 EVELREDAAHVP
+392 EVELREDAAHTP

-432 RATVERYVRQFL
+432 RTTIERYIHQFL

-451 ERPGAEIADLTLL
+451 EQPDAEIADLTLL
-464 DEAEQRELL
+464 DEDEQRTLL
-473 AAFSAGPVA
+473 ATFSTGPTVT
-482 DADGLGVPAPA
+482 DPA
-493 SLLERF
+493 SEGVLERF
-499 AAQVRERPRQPAVVA
+499 AAQVRQRPGQCAVVA
-514 GDVEL
+514 DDAEL

-531 ADALIARGAGPD
+531 AHALIARGAGPD

-550 GRTADLVVGVL
+550 GRTAELVIGVL
-561 GILKAGAAYLPL
+561 GILKSGAAYLPL

-578 SERLTAMVSDA
+578 PERLTAMVSDA

-594 LTDQAD
+594 LTDERDTAD
-600 ATGQAD
+600 DHGQ
-606 MTDQAGA
+606 
-613 DGDDLPLW
+613 LW
-621 EDLAKV
+621 EHLAKV
-627 EAEGTRDEAPGVD
+627 EAEGAHDEAPAID
-640 ADPARLAYVI
+640 TDLTRLAYVI
-650 YTSGSTGRPKG
+650 YTSGSTGQPKG

-676 RDLMGD
+676 RELMGD
-682 APGEAASA
+682 SPGEASSA

-698 SVHELLMP
+698 SVHELLVP
-706 LTTGAVLHVVPD
+706 LTTGAVLHLVPD
-718 ELRGDPAALMDWLRV
+718 ELRTDPAALLDWMR
-733 HEVTQAFLPPSFVLW
+733 ERKVTQAFLPPSYVLW
-748 IDEDPAARLAG
+748 IGEDPATRLAG
-759 LSLRQ
+759 SNLRQ

-774 RALHRM
+774 STLHRM

-791 GYGPTEATLYS
+791 GYGPTEATLYA
-802 TAYTDPQPYDR
+802 TAYTDPQPYER
-813 PCPIGRPLR
+813 SCPIGRPLR
-822 GTRLYLLDDRM
+822 NTRLYLLDDRM
-833 RPVPVGVAG
+833 RPVPVGVTG
-842 EVHLGG
+842 EVYLGG

-859 DLTDERF
+859 DLTDELF
-866 VPDPFVPGERVY
+866 VPDPFVPGERLY

-910 PGEVEAALLAVPG
+910 PGEVEAALVAVPG
-923 VREAVVLA
+923 VREAVVMA
-931 DRDTPGGPHL
+931 DRDTPGGPRL
-941 VAGVGCDAEA
+941 IAGVGCDADA
-951 ARTAYEWR
+951 TRMPYEWR
-959 AALKD
+959 AALTD
-964 RLPDYMIPVV
+964 RLPDYMIPAVV
-974 VAEFPR
+974 VEFPR
-980 LPLNRSGKVDRT
+980 LPLNRSGKVDRPE
-992 AVLRAAAQA
+992 VLRAAAGTRA
-1001 RSARV
+1001 GPV

-1021 IWRGVLLHPDVGIG
+1021 VWRGVLLHPDIGIS

-1045 ISAIKMVSAVQEELG
+1045 ISAIKMASAVQEELG
-1060 VTLPVRD
+1060 VALPVRD

-1077 AERVRGDGDGASRST
+1077 AARVRGDVGDAVQSAEPGN
-1092 RSSSLVEF
+1092 LVEF
-1100 RAGDGRRR
+1100 RAGGDRQR

-1123 PLSTLLPDDAG
+1123 PLSAELAADIG
-1134 VVGLQAPGIDPGEST
+1134 VVGLQAPGINPGEST

-1157 QEYLRLVDPRPD
+1157 EEYLRLVGPRAD

-1194 GHERVSVVL
+1194 GHEKVSVVL
-1203 LDTHGTEDAEQ
+1203 LDTHGAQDDEQ

-1234 GMYPGIDDDQVD
+1234 GMYPGIDDDQVV
-1246 RYLTVYNHHR
+1246 RYLNVYNHHR
-1256 ETARD
+1256 ETGRD
-1261 YVVPD
+1261 YAVPE

-1280 DEDAEGA
+1280 DEDADVEDA
-1287 AAGLRAF
+1287 AARLRAF
-1294 WRRRVGGDFVVEP
+1294 WRHRVSGEFVVEP

-1329 AELDRMAAGT
+1329 AELHRLTSAPDQGETER
-1339 DPGGTDPAGTDPGG
+1339 
-1353 TGTAITTLSGT
+1353 TAPSGT
-1364 SAEA
+1364 SEAR

>member
-1 MPSPRIAVTHHSDV
+1 MNLPRIAVSNHSGEE
-15 TPHSDEDEGTSP
+15 TES

-62 LDRDLLVRALH
+62 LDRDLLIKALH

-86 VPSGGSALQVV
+86 VPFDGSALQVV
-97 DPPETGFPVTFEDLT
+97 DPPDTGFPVTFEDLT
-112 GLPDAAERFART
+112 ELPDAAARLT
-124 RREVEGTPFRLGEE
+124 RIRLEVEGTPFRLGEE
-138 PMVRGRLVALEPE
+138 PMVRGCLIALQPNH
-151 YHVLILT
+151 HVLILT

-172 LRELGLVYS
+172 LKELGLVYD
-181 ALQQGRDAS
+181 ALQRGQVVS

-200 YTRWQWDWMAGEEPA
+200 YTRWQWEWMSGDEPA
-215 AHADY
+215 SQADY
-220 WTDALAGAPAVLSL
+220 WIAALADCPAVIAL
-234 PTDRPRPPEQV
+234 PTDRPRPPEQD
-245 FRGDR
+245 FHGARLA
-250 VPVTVGEDLTRALRE
+250 VTVDEDLTRALRA
-265 LAADNDVS
+265 LSSDNDVS

-310 GLIGFFVNTLAL
+310 GLVGFFVNTLAL

-327 GSLTVGGALKQ
+327 GSPTVKDAL
-338 VNQRVRDAL
+338 QRVNERIRDAL

-367 AYTAL
+367 ACTAL

-381 SMRKELELPGM
+381 SMRKELELPGL

-414 DEGRHLTGEIDYA
+414 DEGRRLTGEIDYA

-432 RATVERYVRQFL
+432 RATIERYVRQFL

-451 ERPGAEIADLTLL
+451 ERPDAEIADLTLL
-464 DEAEQRELL
+464 DEDEQRALL
-473 AAFSAGPVA
+473 AAFSTGPAVT
-482 DADGLGVPAPA
+482 GPA
-493 SLLERF
+493 SAGVLERF
-499 AAQVRERPRQPAVVA
+499 AAQVRERPGQCAVVA

-531 ADALIARGAGPD
+531 AHALIARGAGPD

-550 GRTADLVVGVL
+550 GRTTDLVVGVL
-561 GILKAGAAYLPL
+561 GILKSGAAYLPL

-578 SERLTAMVSDA
+578 PERLAAMVSDA

-594 LTDQAD
+594 LTDQRSAAD
-600 ATGQAD
+600 DGQ
-606 MTDQAGA
+606 
-613 DGDDLPLW
+613 LW
-621 EDLAKV
+621 ERLATV
-627 EAEGTRDEAPGVD
+627 EAEGPHDDTPAIGTDT
-640 ADPARLAYVI
+640 ARLAYVI

-682 APGEAASA
+682 APGEASSA

-698 SVHELLMP
+698 SVHELLVP
-706 LTTGAVLHVVPD
+706 LTTGAVLHLVPD
-718 ELRGDPAALMDWLRV
+718 ELRGDPGALLAWMRDRK
-733 HEVTQAFLPPSFVLW
+733 VTQAFLPPSYVQW
-748 IDEDPAARLAG
+748 IGEDPAARLAG
-759 LSLRQ
+759 SSLRQ

-774 RALHRM
+774 STLHRM
-780 RELLPGLRICF
+780 CELLPGLRICF

-802 TAYTDPQPYDR
+802 TAYTDPQPYER
-813 PCPIGRPLR
+813 SCPIGRPLR

-833 RPVPVGVAG
+833 RPVPVGVTG
-842 EVHLGG
+842 EVYLGG

-859 DLTDERF
+859 DLTDELF
-866 VPDPFVPGERVY
+866 VPDPFVPGERLY

-931 DRDTPGGPHL
+931 DRDTPGGPRL
-941 VAGVGCDAEA
+941 VAGVGCDAE
-951 ARTAYEWR
+951 RTRMPYEWR

-964 RLPDYMIPVV
+964 RLPDYMIPAA

-980 LPLNRSGKVDRT
+980 LPLNNSGKVDRT
-992 AVLRAAAQA
+992 AVLRAAAA
-1001 RSARV
+1001 SHAGRV

-1021 IWRGVLLHPDVGIG
+1021 VWRRILLHPDIGIG

-1045 ISAIKMVSAVQEELG
+1045 ISAIKMASAVQEELG
-1060 VTLPVRD
+1060 VALPVRD

-1077 AERVRGDGDGASRST
+1077 AERVRAAGGDAAQSAEL
-1092 RSSSLVEF
+1092 SSLVEF
-1100 RAGDGRRR
+1100 RAGGGRRR

-1123 PLSTLLPDDAG
+1123 PLSAELADDTG
-1134 VVGLQAPGIDPGEST
+1134 VVGLQAPGINPGEST

-1157 QEYLRLVDPRPD
+1157 EEYLRLVAPRTD

-1183 AYEMGRRLVAA
+1183 AYEMGRRLVTA
-1194 GHERVSVVL
+1194 GHEKVSVVL
-1203 LDTHGTEDAEQ
+1203 LDTHGAQDDEQ
-1214 RAAIAPVGMEE
+1214 RAAIAPVGMAE

-1234 GMYPGIDDDQVD
+1234 GMYPGIDDEQVA
-1246 RYLTVYNHHR
+1246 RYLNVYNHHR
-1256 ETARD
+1256 ETGRD
-1261 YVVPD
+1261 YVVPA
-1266 SPARVVLMQATAVE
+1266 SPARVVLLQATAVE
-1280 DEDAEGA
+1280 DEEADVEHA
-1287 AAGLRAF
+1287 AARLRAF
-1294 WRRRVGGDFVVEP
+1294 WRQRVNGEFVVEP

-1329 AELDRMAAGT
+1329 AELHKLAAV
-1339 DPGGTDPAGTDPGG
+1339 PGPG
-1353 TGTAITTLSGT
+1353 APSGT
-1364 SAEA
+1364 SEDAR

>member
-1 MPSPRIAVTHHSDV
+1 M
-15 TPHSDEDEGTSP
+15 
-27 APLSLAQERLWVMA
+27 SLAQERLWVMA
-41 RMDGDASAA
+41 RMDGEASAA

-62 LDRDLLVRALH
+62 LDRDLLIEALR

-86 VPSGGSALQVV
+86 VPCGGSALQVV
-97 DPPETGFPVTFEDLT
+97 DPPDSGFPVAFEDLT
-112 GLPDAAERFART
+112 GLPDAADRFT
-124 RREVEGTPFRLGEE
+124 RIRSEVEGTPFRLGEE
-138 PMVRGRLVALEPE
+138 PMARGCLLALRPDH
-151 YHVLILT
+151 HVLILT
-158 AHHIIFDGWSRSLL
+158 VHHIVFDGWSRSLL

-200 YTRWQWDWMAGEEPA
+200 YTRRQWEWMAGDEPA
-215 AHADY
+215 SHADY
-220 WTDALAGAPAVLSL
+220 WTAALADVPAVISL
-234 PTDRPRPPEQV
+234 PTDRPRPPEQD
-245 FRGDR
+245 FHGDR
-250 VPVTVGEDLTRALRE
+250 LPVSVDEDLTRALRA
-265 LAADNDVS
+265 LASDNDVS

-310 GLIGFFVNTLAL
+310 NLIGFFVNTLAL

-327 GSLTVGGALKQ
+327 GSPTVSDALKR
-338 VNQRVRDAL
+338 VNQRIRDAL
-347 KHVDLPFERVVEL
+347 QHVDLPFERVVEL

-367 AYTAL
+367 ACTAL

-381 SMRKELELPGM
+381 SMRRELELPGL

-414 DEGRHLTGEIDYA
+414 DEGRQLTGEIDYA

-432 RATVERYVRQFL
+432 RTTIERYIRQFL

-451 ERPGAEIADLTLL
+451 ERPDAEIADLTLL
-464 DEAEQRELL
+464 DEDEQRALL
-473 AAFSAGPVA
+473 ADFGTGPAVTGPA
-482 DADGLGVPAPA
+482 QGVLA
-493 SLLERF
+493 RF
-499 AAQVRERPRQPAVVA
+499 AAQVRERPGQCAVVA
-514 GDVEL
+514 GDAEL
-519 DYATLDRRANRL
+519 DYAALDRRANRL
-531 ADALIARGAGPD
+531 AHALIARGAGPD

-550 GRTADLVVGVL
+550 GRTTDLVVGVL
-561 GILKAGAAYLPL
+561 GILKSGAAYLPL

-578 SERLTAMVSDA
+578 PERLTAMVSDA
-589 APVLV
+589 RPVLV
-594 LTDQAD
+594 LTDRSDIAD
-600 ATGQAD
+600 HGGQ
-606 MTDQAGA
+606 
-613 DGDDLPLW
+613 PW
-621 EDLAKV
+621 ERLAEL
-627 EAEGTRDEAPGVD
+627 EAAGTRDEAPAVD

-667 SVVNLFDHW
+667 SVVNLLDHW
-676 RDLMGD
+676 RELMED

-698 SVHELLMP
+698 SVHELLVP
-706 LTTGAVLHVVPD
+706 LTTGAVLHLVPD
-718 ELRGDPAALMDWLRV
+718 ELRGDPAALLDWMR
-733 HEVTQAFLPPSFVLW
+733 ERKVTQAFLPPAYVLW
-748 IDEDPAARLAG
+748 IGEDPAARLAG
-759 LSLRQ
+759 SSLSR

-774 RALHRM
+774 STLYRM
-780 RELLPGLRICF
+780 RELLPGLRVCF

-802 TAYTDPQPYDR
+802 TAYTDPQPYER
-813 PCPIGRPLR
+813 SCPIGRPLR
-822 GTRLYLLDDRM
+822 GTRLYLLDRRM
-833 RPVPVGVAG
+833 RPVPVGVTG

-859 DLTDERF
+859 DLTEEVF
-866 VPDPFVPGERVY
+866 VPDPFVPGERLY

-931 DRDTPGGPHL
+931 DRDAPGGPRL
-941 VAGVGCDAEA
+941 VAGVGCGAET
-951 ARTAYEWR
+951 ARLPYEWR

-964 RLPDYMIPVV
+964 RLPDYMIPAV
-974 VAEFPR
+974 VAEFER
-980 LPLNRSGKVDRT
+980 LPLNRSGKVDR
-992 AVLRAAAQA
+992 AEVLRAAAGAHGGQ
-1001 RSARV
+1001 V

-1021 IWRGVLLHPDVGIG
+1021 VWRRVLLHPDIGVG

-1045 ISAIKMVSAVQEELG
+1045 ISAIKMAAAVQEELG
-1060 VTLPVRD
+1060 VALPVRE

-1077 AERVRGDGDGASRST
+1077 AERVRGDGGAARSAEPG
-1092 RSSSLVEF
+1092 SLVEF
-1100 RAGDGRRR
+1100 RAGGGRQR

-1123 PLSTLLPDDAG
+1123 PLAAELGDEVG
-1134 VVGLQAPGIDPGEST
+1134 VVGLQAPGINPGEPL
-1149 LPGVEAMA
+1149 LPGVGAMA
-1157 QEYLRLVDPRPD
+1157 EEYLRLVAPRAD
-1169 EALVLCGLSYGGLI
+1169 EALVLCGLSYGGLV

-1194 GHERVSVVL
+1194 GHRKVSVVL
-1203 LDTHGTEDAEQ
+1203 LDTHGAQDDGQ
-1214 RAAIAPVGMEE
+1214 RAAIAPVGMAE

-1234 GMYPGIDDDQVD
+1234 GMYPGIDDTQVA
-1246 RYLTVYNHHR
+1246 RYLNVYNHHR
-1256 ETARD
+1256 ATARD
-1261 YVVPD
+1261 YAVPET
-1266 SPARVVLMQATAVE
+1266 PARVVLLQATAVAG
-1280 DEDAEGA
+1280 EDADAGDA
-1287 AAGLRAF
+1287 AARLRAF
-1294 WRRRVGGDFVVEP
+1294 WRQRVNGGFVVEP

-1329 AELDRMAAGT
+1329 AELNRPATA
-1339 DPGGTDPAGTDPGG
+1339 PGRGEPERTTPAD
-1353 TGTAITTLSGT
+1353 T
-1364 SAEA
+1364 SEAR

>member
-1 MPSPRIAVTHHSDV
+1 MSLPRIVASNR
-15 TPHSDEDEGTSP
+15 SDEETKSV
-27 APLSLAQERLWVMA
+27 PLSLAQERLWVMA

-50 YNEPMPFDIRGP
+50 YNEPMPFDIQGP
-62 LDRDLLVRALH
+62 LDRDLLIEALH
-73 LLAARHEALRTRL
+73 LLTARHEALRTRL
-86 VPSGGSALQVV
+86 VPAEGSALQVV
-97 DPPETGFPVTFEDLT
+97 DPPDTGFPVTFEDLT
-112 GLPDAAERFART
+112 GLPDRVERFT
-124 RREVEGTPFRLGEE
+124 RLRAEVEGTPFRLGEE
-138 PMVRGRLVALEPE
+138 PMVRGCLIALEPHR
-151 YHVLILT
+151 HVLILV
-158 AHHIIFDGWSRSLL
+158 AHHIVFDGWSRSLL

-181 ALQQGRDAS
+181 ALQQGQDVS

-200 YTRWQWDWMAGEEPA
+200 YTRWQWEWMSGDEPVP
-215 AHADY
+215 HGDY
-220 WTDALAGAPAVLSL
+220 WTTALRGAPAVLSL
-234 PTDRPRPPEQV
+234 PTDRPRPPQQD
-245 FRGDR
+245 FRGAR
-250 VPVTVGEDLTRALRE
+250 VSLNVDEDLTRALRA
-265 LAADNDVS
+265 LASDNDVS

-327 GSLTVGGALKQ
+327 GPLRVKDALKR
-338 VNQRVRDAL
+338 VNQRIREAL
-347 KHVDLPFERVVEL
+347 QHVDLPFERVVEL

-367 AYTAL
+367 ACTAL

-381 SMRKELELPGM
+381 SMRRELELPGLK
-392 EVELREDAAHVP
+392 VELREDAAHVP

-414 DEGRHLTGEIDYA
+414 DEGRHLTGELDYA

-432 RATVERYVRQFL
+432 RATIERYLRHFL

-451 ERPGAEIADLTLL
+451 EQPDAEIADLTLL
-464 DEAEQRELL
+464 DEDEQRTLL
-473 AAFSAGPVA
+473 ATFSTGPTVAGPTPA
-482 DADGLGVPAPA
+482 GV
-493 SLLERF
+493 LERF
-499 AAQVRERPRQPAVVA
+499 AAQVRERSQQCAVVA
-514 GDVEL
+514 DDAEL
-519 DYATLDRRANRL
+519 DYATLDRRSSRL
-531 ADALIARGAGPD
+531 AHALTARGAGPD

-594 LTDQAD
+594 LTDRAD
-600 ATGQAD
+600 TGGEDREQ
-606 MTDQAGA
+606 
-613 DGDDLPLW
+613 W
-621 EDLAKV
+621 ESLAKV
-627 EAEGTRDEAPGVD
+627 EAEGTHVEAPG
-640 ADPARLAYVI
+640 ATPDPARLAYVI

-667 SVVNLFDHW
+667 SVVNLLDHW
-676 RDLMGD
+676 HALMGV
-682 APGEAASA
+682 APGEASSA

-698 SVHELLMP
+698 SVHELLVP
-706 LTTGAVLHVVPD
+706 LTTGAVLHLVPD
-718 ELRGDPAALMDWLRV
+718 DIRGDPRALLDWMR
-733 HEVTQAFLPPSFVLW
+733 ERKVTQAFLPPSYVLW
-748 IDEDPAARLAG
+748 IGEDPVARLAG
-759 LSLRQ
+759 LSLRR

-774 RALHRM
+774 STLHRM

-802 TAYTDPQPYDR
+802 TAYTDPQPNQR
-813 PCPIGRPLR
+813 SCPIGRPLR

-833 RPVPVGVAG
+833 RPVPVGVTG
-842 EVHLGG
+842 EVYLGG

-866 VPDPFVPGERVY
+866 VPDPFLPGERVY

-888 DGNAEYVGRR
+888 DGNAEYLGRR

-931 DRDTPGGPHL
+931 DREAPGGPRL

-951 ARTAYEWR
+951 TRTPYAWR

-964 RLPDYMIPVV
+964 RLPDYMIPAVV
-974 VAEFPR
+974 VEFER
-980 LPLNRSGKVDRT
+980 LPLNRSGKV
-992 AVLRAAAQA
+992 AGAEVLRAVAGTRAGQ
-1001 RSARV
+1001 V
-1006 NTAAPRD
+1006 NAAAPRD
-1013 HVEMALYR
+1013 HVEMGLYR
-1021 IWRGVLLHPDVGIG
+1021 IWRRVLLHPDIGIG

-1045 ISAIKMVSAVQEELG
+1045 ISAIKMASAVQEELG

-1077 AERVRGDGDGASRST
+1077 AERVRANGGEASRSAGL
-1092 RSSSLVEF
+1092 SSLVEF
-1100 RAGDGRRR
+1100 RAGSGRQR
-1108 VVCVHPAGGTAFCYL
+1108 VICVHPAGGTAFCYL
-1123 PLSTLLPDDAG
+1123 PLSAALPDNVG
-1134 VVGLQAPGIDPGEST
+1134 VVGLQAPGINPGEST

-1157 QEYLRLVDPRPD
+1157 EEYLRLVEPRPD

-1183 AYEMGRRLVAA
+1183 AYEMGRRLAAA
-1194 GHERVSVVL
+1194 GHEKAGVVL
-1203 LDTHGTEDAEQ
+1203 LDTHAAHGDER
-1214 RAAIAPVGMEE
+1214 RAATAPVGMEE

-1234 GMYPGIDDDQVD
+1234 GMYPGIDDDQVA
-1246 RYLTVYNHHR
+1246 RYLNVYNHHR
-1256 ETARD
+1256 ETAGD
-1261 YVVPD
+1261 YAVPA

-1280 DEDAEGA
+1280 GEDADVEDA
-1287 AAGLRAF
+1287 AVRLRAF
-1294 WRRRVGGDFVVEP
+1294 WRRRVSGEFVVEP
-1307 VACGHWDMLESDELP
+1307 VACGHWDMLESEELP

-1329 AELDRMAAGT
+1329 AELHRLASV
-1339 DPGGTDPAGTDPGG
+1339 PARGETEC
-1353 TGTAITTLSGT
+1353 TTPSGT
-1364 SAEA
+1364 WEER

>member
-1 MPSPRIAVTHHSDV
+1 
-15 TPHSDEDEGTSP
+15 
-27 APLSLAQERLWVMA
+27 
-41 RMDGDASAA
+41 
-50 YNEPMPFDIRGP
+50 
-62 LDRDLLVRALH
+62 
-73 LLAARHEALRTRL
+73 
-86 VPSGGSALQVV
+86 
-97 DPPETGFPVTFEDLT
+97 
-112 GLPDAAERFART
+112 
-124 RREVEGTPFRLGEE
+124 
-138 PMVRGRLVALEPE
+138 
-151 YHVLILT
+151 
-158 AHHIIFDGWSRSLL
+158 
-172 LRELGLVYS
+172 
-181 ALQQGRDAS
+181 
-190 LPELTWQYSD
+190 
-200 YTRWQWDWMAGEEPA
+200 
-215 AHADY
+215 
-220 WTDALAGAPAVLSL
+220 
-234 PTDRPRPPEQV
+234 
-245 FRGDR
+245 
-250 VPVTVGEDLTRALRE
+250 VTVDEELTRALRG
-265 LAADNDVS
+265 LAERTGVS

-327 GSLTVGGALKQ
+327 GSPTVMDALKR
-338 VNQRVRDAL
+338 VNERIRDAL

-367 AYTAL
+367 ACTAL

-381 SMRKELELPGM
+381 SMRKELELPGL

-432 RATVERYVRQFL
+432 RTTVERYVRQFL

-451 ERPGAEIADLTLL
+451 ERPDAGIADLTLL
-464 DEAEQRELL
+464 DEEEQRSLL
-473 AAFSAGPVA
+473 ATFSTGPCVTGPASAGV
-482 DADGLGVPAPA
+482 
-493 SLLERF
+493 LERF
-499 AAQVRERPRQPAVVA
+499 AAQVRERPGQCAVVA
-514 GDVEL
+514 GGVEL

-531 ADALIARGAGPD
+531 AHALIARGAGPD

-550 GRTADLVVGVL
+550 GRTTDLVIGVL
-561 GILKAGAAYLPL
+561 GILKSGAAYLPL

-578 SERLTAMVSDA
+578 PQRLRAMVSDA

-594 LTDQAD
+594 LTDQKSTA
-600 ATGQAD
+600 
-606 MTDQAGA
+606 A
-613 DGDDLPLW
+613 DGQRW
-621 EDLAKV
+621 ERMAAV
-627 EAEGTRDEAPGVD
+627 EAEGTHDHAPAIGTD
-640 ADPARLAYVI
+640 GTRLAYVI

-667 SVVNLFDHW
+667 SVVNLLDHW
-676 RDLMGD
+676 RELMGD
-682 APGEAASA
+682 APGQASSA

-698 SVHELLMP
+698 SVHELLVP
-706 LTTGAVLHVVPD
+706 LTTGAVLHLVPD
-718 ELRGDPAALMDWLRV
+718 ELRGDPGALLEWMR
-733 HEVTQAFLPPSFVLW
+733 ERKVTQAFLPPSYVQW
-748 IDEDPAARLAG
+748 IGEDPATRLAG
-759 LSLRQ
+759 SSLRQ

-774 RALHRM
+774 STLRRM
-780 RELLPGLRICF
+780 CELLPGLRVCF

-802 TAYTDPQPYDR
+802 TAYTDPQPCER
-813 PCPIGRPLR
+813 SCPIGRPLR
-822 GTRLYLLDDRM
+822 GTRLYLLDERM
-833 RPVPVGVAG
+833 RPVPVGVTG
-842 EVHLGG
+842 EIYLGG

-859 DLTDERF
+859 DLTDELF

-898 DDQLKLRGFRIE
+898 DDQLKLRGFRVE

-931 DRDTPGGPHL
+931 DRDSPGGPRL
-941 VAGVGCDAEA
+941 VAGVGRDGES
-951 ARTAYEWR
+951 RRMPYEWR

-964 RLPDYMIPVV
+964 RLPDYMIPAV

-980 LPLNRSGKVDRT
+980 LPLNSSGKVDRT
-992 AVLRAAAQA
+992 AVLGAATAVHA
-1001 RSARV
+1001 GRV

-1021 IWRGVLLHPDVGIG
+1021 VWRRVLLHPDIGIG

-1045 ISAIKMVSAVQEELG
+1045 ISAIKMASAVQEDLG

-1077 AERVRGDGDGASRST
+1077 AERVRADGGDAAQSAEL
-1092 RSSSLVEF
+1092 SSLVEF
-1100 RAGDGRRR
+1100 RAGEGRQR

-1123 PLSTLLPDDAG
+1123 PLSTELPDDTG
-1134 VVGLQAPGIDPGEST
+1134 VVGLQAPGINPGEST

-1157 QEYLRLVDPRPD
+1157 EEYLRLVGPRAD

-1194 GHERVSVVL
+1194 GHEKVSVVL
-1203 LDTHGTEDAEQ
+1203 LDTHGAQDDEQ
-1214 RAAIAPVGMEE
+1214 RAAIAPVGMAE

-1234 GMYPGIDDDQVD
+1234 GMYPGIDDEQVA
-1246 RYLTVYNHHR
+1246 RYLNVYNHHR
-1256 ETARD
+1256 ETGRD
-1261 YVVPD
+1261 YVVPE
-1266 SPARVVLMQATAVE
+1266 SPARVVLLQATAVD
-1280 DEDAEGA
+1280 DEEADVERA
-1287 AAGLRAF
+1287 AARLRAF
-1294 WRRRVGGDFVVEP
+1294 WRQRVSGEFVVEP

-1329 AELDRMAAGT
+1329 AELDRLTAAQGPGT
-1339 DPGGTDPAGTDPGG
+1339 P
-1353 TGTAITTLSGT
+1353 SGT
-1364 SAEA
+1364 SEDAR

>member
-1 MPSPRIAVTHHSDV
+1 MSSPRITVTHHSDNG
-15 TPHSDEDEGTSP
+15 TPP

-62 LDRDLLVRALH
+62 LDRDLLIRALH
-73 LLAARHEALRTRL
+73 LLTARHEALRTRL
-86 VPSGGSALQVV
+86 VPSGGTALQVV
-97 DPPETGFPVTFEDLT
+97 DPPDTAFPVTFEDLT
-112 GLPDAAERFART
+112 GRPDAAERFALI
-124 RREVEGTPFRLGEE
+124 RRETEGTPFRLGAE
-138 PMVRGRLVALEPE
+138 PMVRGCLVALEPDH
-151 YHVLILT
+151 HVLILT

-172 LRELGLVYS
+172 LRELGLVYA
-181 ALQQGRDAS
+181 ALQRGQDAE

-200 YTRWQWDWMAGEEPA
+200 YTRWQWDWMSGEEPD
-215 AHADY
+215 AHARY
-220 WTDALAGAPAVLSL
+220 WATALAGAPAVVPL

-250 VPVTVGEDLTRALRE
+250 VPVTVDEELTRALRE

-310 GLIGFFVNTLAL
+310 NLIGFFVNTLAL

-327 GSLTVGGALKQ
+327 GSPTVGDALHQ
-338 VNQRVRDAL
+338 VNQRIRDAL
-347 KHVDLPFERVVEL
+347 RHVDLPFERVVEV

-367 AYTAL
+367 AFTAL

-381 SMRKELELPGM
+381 SMRGELELPGLN
-392 EVELREDAAHVP
+392 VELRQDAAHVP
-404 AKFDMVLALA
+404 AKFDLVLALA
-414 DEGRHLTGEIDYA
+414 DEGRQLTGEIDYA

-432 RATVERYVRQFL
+432 RATVERYIRQFL

-451 ERPGAEIADLTLL
+451 ERPQAEIADLTLL
-464 DEAEQRELL
+464 DDDARRDLL
-473 AAFSAGPVA
+473 ATFSTGPAVA
-482 DADGLGVPAPA
+482 ATEPPG
-493 SLLERF
+493 LLERF
-499 AAQVRERPRQPAVVA
+499 AAQVRERPRQTAVVA
-514 GDVEL
+514 EDTEL
-519 DYATLDRRANRL
+519 DYAALDRRANRL
-531 ADALIARGAGPD
+531 ADALLARGAGPD
-543 RVVGLHA
+543 TVVGLHA
-550 GRTADLVVGVL
+550 GRTAELVVGVL

-573 DPGQP
+573 DPDQP
-578 SERLTAMVSDA
+578 SERLTAMVADA
-589 APVLV
+589 APLLV
-594 LTDQAD
+594 LTDRPD
-600 ATGQAD
+600 PSGED
-606 MTDQAGA
+606 R
-613 DGDDLPLW
+613 PLW
-621 EDLAKV
+621 ADLAKV
-627 EAEGTRDEAPGVD
+627 ETEGTRDEAPDTGT
-640 ADPARLAYVI
+640 DPTRLAYVI

-661 VAVTHG
+661 VAVTHA
-667 SVVNLFDHW
+667 SVINLFDHW
-676 RDLMGD
+676 HELMGD
-682 APGEAASA
+682 TPGEASSA

-698 SVHELLMP
+698 SVHELLLP
-706 LTTGAVLHVVPD
+706 LTTGAVLHMVPD
-718 ELRGDPAALMDWLRV
+718 ELRGDPAALMDWLRE
-733 HEVTQAFLPPSFVLW
+733 HEVTQAFLPPSYILW

-759 LSLRQ
+759 LSLRR

-802 TAYTDPQPYDR
+802 TAYTDPRPRDR
-813 PCPIGRPLR
+813 SCPIGRPLR
-822 GTRLYLLDDRM
+822 GTRLYLLDARM
-833 RPVPVGVAG
+833 RPVPVGVPG
-842 EVHLGG
+842 EVYLGG

-866 VPDPFVPGERVY
+866 LPDPFLPGERVY

-888 DGNAEYVGRR
+888 DGNAEYAGRA

-941 VAGVGCDAEA
+941 VAGVGCDPQA

-959 AALKD
+959 TALKD
-964 RLPDYMIPVV
+964 RLPDYMIPGV
-974 VAEFPR
+974 VAEFER

-992 AVLRAAAQA
+992 EVLRAAAA
-1001 RSARV
+1001 SRSGRV

-1021 IWRGVLLHPDVGIG
+1021 IWRQVLLHPEIGIG

-1045 ISAIKMVSAVQEELG
+1045 ISAIKMVSAVQERLG
-1060 VTLPVRD
+1060 VTLPVRE
-1067 VMLHPTIEAL
+1067 VMIHPTIEAL
-1077 AERVRGDGDGASRST
+1077 AERVRGNGPRST
-1092 RSSSLVEF
+1092 AAAGPGSLVEF
-1100 RAGDGRRR
+1100 RAGDGDRR

-1123 PLSTLLPDDAG
+1123 PLATLLPDDVG
-1134 VVGLQAPGIDPGEST
+1134 VLGLQAPGIDPGEST

-1157 QEYLRLVDPRPD
+1157 RAYLRLVGPRPD
-1169 EALVLCGLSYGGLI
+1169 ETLVLCGLSYGGLI
-1183 AYEMGRRLVAA
+1183 AYEMGRLLVAA
-1194 GHERVSVVL
+1194 GHRRVSVVL
-1203 LDTHGTEDAEQ
+1203 LDTHGAQDAEQ
-1214 RAAIAPVGMEE
+1214 QAALVPVGMAE

-1234 GMYPGIDDDQVD
+1234 GMYPGIDDDQVA
-1246 RYLTVYNHHR
+1246 RYLAVYNHHR

-1261 YVVPD
+1261 YAVPD

-1280 DEDAEGA
+1280 DEDGEDGEE
-1287 AAGLRAF
+1287 AAGRLRAF
-1294 WRRRVGGDFVVEP
+1294 WRQRVGGDFTVEP

-1322 RVAAVLT
+1322 RVAAVLA
-1329 AELDRMAAGT
+1329 AELERQAAAP
-1339 DPGGTDPAGTDPGG
+1339 DG
-1353 TGTAITTLSGT
+1353 TGAGRTTSTGR
-1364 SAEA
+1364 SEA

>member
-1 MPSPRIAVTHHSDV
+1 MSLPRIAVSNHSG
-15 TPHSDEDEGTSP
+15 EEEKF

-62 LDRDLLVRALH
+62 LDRDLLMKALH

-97 DPPETGFPVTFEDLT
+97 DPPETSFPVAFEDLT
-112 GLPDAAERFART
+112 GLPDAAERFT
-124 RREVEGTPFRLGEE
+124 RIRSEVEGTPFRLGEE
-138 PMVRGRLVALEPE
+138 PMARGCLIALRPDH
-151 YHVLILT
+151 HVLILT
-158 AHHIIFDGWSRSLL
+158 VHHIIFDGWSRSLL
-172 LRELGLVYS
+172 LRELGQVYS
-181 ALQQGRDAS
+181 ALQQGQEVS

-200 YTRWQWDWMAGEEPA
+200 YTRWQWEWMSGDEPVS
-215 AHADY
+215 HGDY
-220 WTDALAGAPAVLSL
+220 WTTALADTPAVISL
-234 PTDRPRPPEQV
+234 PTDRPRPPEQD
-245 FRGDR
+245 FHGDR
-250 VPVTVGEDLTRALRE
+250 LPVTVDEDLTRALRA
-265 LAADNDVS
+265 LASDNDVS

-284 LLSLLSGQDDIVV
+284 LLSLLSGQDDVVV

-327 GSLTVGGALKQ
+327 GSPSVKDVLKR

-347 KHVDLPFERVVEL
+347 RHVDLPFERVVEL

-367 AYTAL
+367 ACTAL

-381 SMRKELELPGM
+381 SMRKELELPGLK
-392 EVELREDAAHVP
+392 VELRDDAAHVP
-404 AKFDMVLALA
+404 AKFDTVLALA

-432 RATVERYVRQFL
+432 RATVERYIRQFL

-451 ERPGAEIADLTLL
+451 ERPDAEIADLTLL
-464 DEAEQRELL
+464 DEDEQRALL
-473 AAFSAGPVA
+473 TTFSTGPAVT
-482 DADGLGVPAPA
+482 GPA
-493 SLLERF
+493 SPGVLERF
-499 AAQVRERPRQPAVVA
+499 AAQVRERPAQCAVVA
-514 GDVEL
+514 DDTEL

-531 ADALIARGAGPD
+531 AHALVARGAGPD

-561 GILKAGAAYLPL
+561 GILKSGAAYLPL

-578 SERLTAMVSDA
+578 PERLAAMVSDA

-594 LTDQAD
+594 LTDRGEAAD
-600 ATGQAD
+600 DGQ
-606 MTDQAGA
+606 
-613 DGDDLPLW
+613 PW
-621 EDLAKV
+621 EHLAKV
-627 EAEGTRDEAPGVD
+627 EAAGTHDEAPAVD
-640 ADPARLAYVI
+640 ADRTRLAYVI

-667 SVVNLFDHW
+667 SVVNLLDHW
-676 RDLMGD
+676 RELMGD
-682 APGEAASA
+682 APGEASSA

-698 SVHELLMP
+698 SVHELLVP
-706 LTTGAVLHVVPD
+706 LTTGAVLHLVPD
-718 ELRGDPAALMDWLRV
+718 ELRRDPGALLDWMRARK
-733 HEVTQAFLPPSFVLW
+733 VTQAFLPPSYVLW
-748 IDEDPAARLAG
+748 IGEDPAVRLAG
-759 LSLRQ
+759 SSLRQ

-774 RALHRM
+774 STLHRM

-802 TAYTDPQPYDR
+802 TAYTDPQPYER
-813 PCPIGRPLR
+813 SCPIGRPLR

-833 RPVPVGVAG
+833 RPVPVGVPG
-842 EVHLGG
+842 EVYLGG

-859 DLTDERF
+859 DLTDELF

-931 DRDTPGGPHL
+931 DRDAPGGPHL

-951 ARTAYEWR
+951 TRMPHEWR
-959 AALKD
+959 AALED
-964 RLPDYMIPVV
+964 RLPDYMIPSV

-980 LPLNRSGKVDRT
+980 LPLNRSGKVDRPE
-992 AVLRAAAQA
+992 VLRAVAGTRAG
-1001 RSARV
+1001 RV

-1021 IWRGVLLHPDVGIG
+1021 VWRGVLLHPDIGIG

-1045 ISAIKMVSAVQEELG
+1045 ISAIKMAAAVQEELG

-1067 VMLHPTIEAL
+1067 VLLHPTIEAL
-1077 AERVRGDGDGASRST
+1077 AARVRGGGDAVRSAGLGN
-1092 RSSSLVEF
+1092 LVEF
-1100 RAGDGRRR
+1100 RAGGGRQR

-1123 PLSTLLPDDAG
+1123 PLSAELADDIG

-1149 LPGVEAMA
+1149 LPDVEAMA
-1157 QEYLRLVDPRPD
+1157 EEYLRLVGPRAE

-1183 AYEMGRRLVAA
+1183 AYEMGRRLMAA
-1194 GHERVSVVL
+1194 GHGKVSVVL
-1203 LDTHGTEDAEQ
+1203 LDTHGAQDDEQ
-1214 RAAIAPVGMEE
+1214 RAAVAPVGMAE

-1234 GMYPGIDDDQVD
+1234 GMYPGIDDDQVA
-1246 RYLTVYNHHR
+1246 RYLNVYNHHR

-1261 YVVPD
+1261 YAVPE

-1280 DEDAEGA
+1280 DEDADVEGA
-1287 AAGLRAF
+1287 AARLRAF
-1294 WRRRVGGDFVVEP
+1294 WRQRVSGEFVVEP
-1307 VACGHWDMLESDELP
+1307 VACGHWDMLESKELP

-1329 AELDRMAAGT
+1329 AELHRLASA
-1339 DPGGTDPAGTDPGG
+1339 PGQGETER
-1353 TGTAITTLSGT
+1353 TTPSDT
-1364 SAEA
+1364 SEAR